1 MRSTGIRQSSE
12 RVVSD
17 YSINIFDSVDNNAI
31 FDTVSNY
38 LINNIKYMSCT
49 PSNPKLDKLL
59 ELTNNDVR
67 KSTEY
72 LATIE
77 DTSFREWYQEK
88 TGRDFNEES
97 IDANTV
103 NAIIAYNNRKT
114 INTQDYVQ
122 NVRTSRTGIFGN
134 DIAKEDHAINI
145 LSTIYLKSQGS
156 IRKALANRKRKG
168 EKEALKDKAGN
179 ELSPQAAIKLT
190 MITYLNRHLK
200 ENDKKLTQEQK
211 AYVGTIIR
219 NLYDGGNYNR
229 NELFDIVINSPE
241 VVSLSKEFGIDT
253 NEDFESND
261 DVKEDSEQN
270 SRQDDQETIAA
281 LRADW
286 SELSDQRKDIDKNVS
301 KEVKEWFAR
310 LPKTNSNSFINEQP
324 DTSNNTYSGIAES
337 ATFSS
342 SFKAL
347 NNYGN
352 FSSVETMVESF
363 HTIAERFKEVSHLE
377 YAARLLEDE
386 ANVQIRNKIF
396 TQLKQSIW
404 ERNEVIQSAD
414 GSNIVTKNRNTFPK
428 LNLQNKILNSFDSLI
443 HNPSIMANDI
453 AVLDELKNRLSTLNN
468 SNTNEIQEISEK
480 LAAIFNKYNFG
491 INRQGVVNYIRSFGD
506 SQLSNITSLI
516 NDLLEFNKVVANASN
531 ILKIDNEAQRIYY
544 AGEYSKAKN
553 DEEYTVVPFDKSQLQ
568 YKGGYANNIANRI
581 SDRFKDYQIVDS
593 EFNSINAENNLVSD
607 ILKNNYISKFFERIN
622 DNRYN
627 DNPTA
632 NTELRDYLV
641 KFTNIPQY
649 QYSNILIEKT
659 LSNGKVIPGL
669 LRLTDTGY
677 ELTEYYRE
685 FGAQLYNGVSN
696 EVTGKAKSYK
706 DINALEWDIITL
718 NEYANNGDNYEMA
731 KGVKKSK
738 FFTQTPSDAPKTF
751 VFNSYKLDYAGL
763 FNTGNYRANYEGKMS
778 YYYGNNKRQDVKSN
792 STLEAIKRGE
802 RTSTTRYESDG
813 NIDYWKKIKV
823 GDIVKFEN
831 NNGETVLVRIISPL
845 KKLDNNIDVD
855 IWSKKEGWN
864 KEYFEREVRP
874 RLNEAWQFEYE
885 LINNTYSIN
894 HGHPIY
900 VAYANIYAKELA
912 EMAQAINFLFETT
925 VENGVVTIMSDE
937 NGKPKIKE
945 EFKDLRK
952 SEARLNYHYRKGIL
966 DGNGRPTGNV
976 FKFRSL
982 LIDKVKNLS
991 RYNSET
997 AKSVDMNWLFE
1008 GGDVF
1013 SLLYG
1018 GKNSEISLI
1027 QDENGEYNIRLTG
1040 ELRNSVYNYIDNYI
1054 NYRIQESVAKYYS
1067 DKEFVDK
1074 YKNASQESFNSFIA
1088 EMVLNYE
1095 IQYNNLN
1102 DMFFGDEAYYKDSR
1116 DTIKRNKE
1124 YQAGGL
1130 AYAGYDLY
1138 NVQKHLGD
1146 ITVAPNKTIS
1156 IDSSFKYIT
1165 LEDIQSSGKVLDDLK
1180 KQLDIANV
1188 SKETR
1193 AFILKQFSKDKSEV
1207 TDAQSFIT
1215 LDEFVRR
1222 MYLRGEYDSYKDLI
1236 EALYDETKPI
1246 DNVKL
1251 GELSKK
1257 IQVQKNFYY
1266 DLEIDNDAKL
1276 ANPIQIKNAE
1286 FVLIPR
1292 FLGNSELG
1300 ALAKYMTDNNIG
1312 QVNFTTTEKAT
1323 TNRVLEFWDSHGKF
1337 PSKDKLKQFN
1347 LDVQTKYKTGWYS
1360 NLYTQQ
1366 DIPQH
1371 MDGENKAGLQI
1382 VKKLIDNIGNTP
1394 EGQSLIKDFFDNF
1407 TANIQ
1412 DSFKDAASRIGVSID
1427 ARGNV
1432 VYEEGKVKI
1441 DNNQF
1446 IALIKDELTRRGLDS
1461 NYRKYAEINPETGL
1475 PYMPAWTNLV
1485 RSKIE
1490 NIVNSIFTN
1499 RVTRQV
1505 LPGFHASQVSDVGIT
1520 ALSGRTD
1527 LRDLMQSKVEEKHG
1541 YSLGRKLTYH
1551 KDGSQIVEILL
1562 PKWMVKAY
1570 NTYDNE
1576 GNLVHEVTLE
1586 DLQNAGLDTMIGY
1599 RIPTEGKQSI
1609 AVMKVVGLLDE
1620 SQGSTIVVP
1629 DEWVLQTGADFDID
1643 SIYGIYHTAYF
1654 DRNGKPHKVEYIDG
1668 EDEVSTYRRYIGYI
1682 NSLIDKE
1689 TRKATNSEF
1698 TKEEFKEAR
1707 KAARETVRKANE
1719 EYDKFLTDQVRDLIA
1734 ETDETWAELPREIK
1748 DNLTIT
1754 FKSKELKFG
1763 ERVDA
1768 IVSKMDFYKSEYAND
1783 EYVAKFAQQYR
1794 NIQSVI
1800 NEQREFYQN
1809 VKDNAEQLAID
1820 YADETRRARLE
1831 QTIQARAE
1839 IVGAMSLEEFSQLTV
1854 AQQNTRDARNNK
1866 IVDTFINI
1874 MNLPVSIGENLSS
1887 SNFEDIKA
1895 AKSNIFEGLSETYRN
1910 INSVIAQNWYR
1921 DANMS
1926 GARLKAIS
1934 VNRDNFASI
1943 GNKAKTIIDG
1953 AHGGFRFVY
1962 TYNTEKEAKDAQAKL
1977 RKRFRDVTRSGK
1989 EVMVDHNQLGWSYDN
2004 LNIDNRL
2011 ITPYSSETTALILD
2025 GVKEGGVPNVDLYTF
2040 DVYKSI
2046 VDCGAN
2052 YETSILFVNQPV
2064 ITELI
2069 ARQNANDNVFG
2080 ETGFNPLIGLRRDMY
2095 IRLAKTVGIPANS
2108 ITKKTR
2114 LKDVKAMLEARGIT
2128 INEDELL
2135 EEGIR
2140 VTELREHLKDDVES
2154 TSYNNTDNLI
2164 YQIKAL
2170 RAFEYFKE
2178 IGDQINTNM
2187 MVITSDKFGAG
2198 KSANEIDNVINR
2210 ITDIKNNNIARIK
2223 KGNPVLKAV
2232 TEEGNKYLI
2241 DAIYPKISF
2250 NTINDI
2256 NQDDSESAYPSLYY
2270 QLKYSCIATEK
2281 IIRDSEIFKT
2291 QTPQFRE
2298 LVSKFDVRNLQTI
2311 QQLESFIINMS
2322 QAQSNF
2328 VNTNRFITRS
2338 DNEFIPSYNLNLIS
2352 SQQNTR
2358 ARLYGYT
2365 DVVGSFD
2372 MSDMSEKNVE
2382 AFMKLSP
2389 ANKVVLIQRYTSD
2402 DNLFKNLNVEYKGRR
2417 NSYDRISI
2425 IDSTISTESQ
2435 YQMFRN
2441 AWHSNNPF
2449 VKLTAMDL
2457 VRYSMVVEGYKFKG
2471 GTVSKIIPVELLYGQ
2486 DTGIDSDNGVSIATN
2501 IINDSD
2507 KAINSMIQYGS
2518 ETGTYERLSNDDKA
2532 IEKLRDL
2539 FFRTNPNN
2547 PDVLTFENKKYKE
2560 SNKIVFNRLG
2570 VGMLSFKEAQ
2580 ERRMITGSEDNR
2592 KYRHYAKT
2600 NDNNKV
2606 LRLYKLVY
2614 DNDVVYMLPTNPLEQ
2629 NEIGEVSVNPDN
2641 NRMYLPLDILEEVSI
2656 RQHDPAFISSI
2667 NIAMNSDIRKFV
2679 VLPKVFEVGA
2689 SLLIEEAFPNSTVL
2703 TSPIKGQQ
2711 IDTSRR
2717 YIIATTDNQAILD
2730 TIEFLEAVG
2739 ITNYVVAAPNMNY
2752 GNIRKLI
2759 NDRNNE
2765 DIAAKRLQTAMT
2777 KLEANEIQ
2785 LRKKKSDNSESPY
2798 YAQLKASINQTIEDV
2813 NVNGIGFV
2821 PVLQTVVDNT
2831 GFRAGGYFRYEKEGN
2846 VYIVTNLGRI
2856 TTKSVSLTPDY
2867 MYSKKVTINSVS
2879 QLQFPRRNAITQVV
2893 KENARLY
2900 KFANNNIIRVQT
2912 EDNFINED
2920 ILESALIDNDKE
2932 INDYISRV
2940 IESVERSNA
2949 NVEEAALNDAFRS
2962 FTAIDLRSNTATKL
2976 NDNLREQ
2983 ALRIINGYTNR
2994 RIDDFLF
3001 DIHNFFTTYVTNPD
3015 GTYKLDE
3022 NGNKIVQEKWSITNK
3037 KLFDRMLEDETL
3049 RTRYEMFLDDIN
3061 RFVEDYSIIEAIQPY
3076 NIDEAY
3082 TVSETEEEIE
3092 GLRRTNDMLK
3102 QIKDK
3107 FKRIKDLDNV
3117 VKRSTKMYFDNY
3129 ITSLSSDPRVQS
3141 NMLSITEAFEDENF
3155 FQFWLADSQETHIP
3169 IVQIVLKQMMNQLR
3183 ASEIEARDKKIA
3195 FTSAISAIIEDAKNN
3210 GIDVSLN
3217 DILDENG
3224 NLLLPYNETFTEK
3237 LRLLK
3242 EAVKLAQI
3250 EDPNGRDG
3258 LIYKKAKDEL
3268 EKFLIDNVEREY
3280 VKEMYQEYYNTNQLL
3295 NKYPETYVK
3304 LMKLLH
3310 EEGDILSTMI
3320 DNDYSTL
3327 TVQNERRLNEIQS
3340 ELTEMRA
3347 VIDVDGNYK
3356 ENYYEANAVNNYLL
3370 SRRQLNNKYK
3380 ENRPKDAFTIRYKQ
3394 AIEGLQYPET
3404 FETYRESA
3412 EWLKAN
3418 TDYKLKGEFLD
3429 ELKKA
3434 YMDTRAGNPF
3444 DSFVRTMAYGKYDET
3459 GVIDGTKFTE
3469 VQIANLKKHQEQMF
3483 AAAVG
3488 RVKPNEEQAQKWL
3501 DEHISYINTVYY
3513 EAMYVAMNKMGKVV
3527 FDKWYNENHVLNPI
3541 TKEYEPLAIWKQM
3554 VVKDEA
3560 NNMEYSPKYKWLET
3574 KVKDKYKNP
3583 NYDEV
3588 KLQPSTNKYRND
3600 KYYGMNNYQQQLYN
3614 EVDNLLNSLVKDKR
3628 SRAYI
3633 NRGYLPNQAV
3643 EQPHQGF
3650 TDYWQDFKRSHGWY
3664 DTPNKSDIELNLYK
3678 RFSNAPMLHSLS
3690 EIKLLPIRE
3699 KQEGETTDEYLAYV
3713 RETQAKNNELRKQR
3727 AQENAERN
3735 NPNVLERLNS
3745 FIDSM
3750 YNFNTR
3756 NDIARL
3762 AKITSNQ
3769 LRNMDIIKRNPN
3781 DKLMDNRLLSRI
3793 TGKQEIRTTKSDD
3806 SNIVKHF
3813 ENQVRKLVFNE
3824 FEMDEGTRSKVSRVM
3839 RNMVSSK
3846 FMMLNVTGGIAN
3858 VLYGKTQIQM
3868 EMAAGQFFKY
3878 KDFRKGENE
3887 WMQNIGSYL
3896 ADAYN
3901 ETTNNETNAV
3911 IRLFNV
3917 IESDMVTERY
3927 GKGNNPMG
3935 KLENLLFIQQTAGEH
3950 YMQNA
3955 TLLAMLHSHRVV
3967 AVNGKNKVMSFEQFA
3982 MGLREEALLKVL
3994 RKNNPELVTKYETFR
4009 DKVLESY
4016 IEKERYVKFKADIIT
4031 DFLRSVPKEIRE
4043 EFKATYKEDTKE
4055 ERTKFENHP
4064 SFRESLILK
4073 NGVATLKPDSGLTN
4087 DDIAAFRN
4095 KVISVNHQIH
4105 GIYDKIGANQ
4115 LQQSWWG
4122 ALLMQFHKHLVPGF
4136 QKRFGYRLGHF
4147 DGIYNE
4153 TRESISKGT
4162 YVSLGEFIAMPFKKY
4177 YELNDSNELQAVRT
4191 LQGIAK
4197 GYADFVANLTTYYNI
4212 LPEYDKANIRR
4223 CLGEWIAITKAVAL
4237 FVVGKLMLD
4246 DDDDSTQVA
4255 DYILYSAD
4263 RLMSE
4268 TIQYTPW
4275 GIANEGKKLYSQPV
4289 AALSIASD
4297 NLKLLEACC
4306 SYIITG
4312 NPDDLYYNSGTYSG
4326 ENKLKVNIMKQIP
4339 LVNQIIKHQRLGA
4352 NNSYYKVRSSPFS
4365 GLGQVVANMITD
4377 EDEE

>member
-1 MRSTGIRQSSE
+1 
-12 RVVSD
+12 
-17 YSINIFDSVDNNAI
+17 
-31 FDTVSNY
+31 
-38 LINNIKYMSCT
+38 MSCI

-59 ELTNNDVR
+59 PLTNNDVR

-72 LATIE
+72 LAIIE
-77 DTSFREWYQEK
+77 DDSFRDWYKEK
-88 TGRDFNEES
+88 TGRDFNDES
-97 IDANTV
+97 IDNNTV
-103 NAIIAYNNRKT
+103 NAIIAYNNRET

-122 NVRTSRTGIFGN
+122 NVRTSRTGVFGN

-156 IRKALANRKRKG
+156 IRKALANKKRKG
-168 EKEALKDKAGN
+168 EEGIIKDKAGN
-179 ELSPQAAIKLT
+179 ELSPQAAVKLT

-200 ENDKKLTQEQK
+200 ENDKELTQEQK
-211 AYVGTIIR
+211 SYIGTIIR

-241 VVSLSKEFGIDT
+241 VISLSKEFGIDT
-253 NEDFESND
+253 NEDYEAGE

-270 SRQDDQETIAA
+270 SRQDDQESIAA

-286 SELSDQRKDIDKNVS
+286 SELADQRKNIDKNVS

-310 LPKTNSNSFINEQP
+310 LPKTNSNAFINEKP

-337 ATFSS
+337 AGFDS
-342 SFKAL
+342 SFKAI

-352 FSSVETMVESF
+352 FSSVEAMVESF
-363 HTIAERFKEVSHLE
+363 HTIASRFKEVSHLE

-386 ANVQIRNKIF
+386 ANVQIRNKIY

-404 ERNEVIQSAD
+404 ERNEVVYSQD
-414 GSNIVTKNRNTFPK
+414 GSSVVTKNRNTFPK

-443 HNPSIMANDI
+443 HNPSVMTEDV
-453 AVLDELKNRLSTLNN
+453 AVLEELKNRLSTLNN
-468 SNTNEIQEISEK
+468 SNTNEIQEITEQVS
-480 LAAIFNKYNFG
+480 AIFNKYNFG
-491 INRQGVVNYIRSFGD
+491 VDRQGVVNYVRNFGD
-506 SQLSNITSLI
+506 NQLSNITTLI
-516 NDLLEFNKVVANASN
+516 NDLLEFNKVVGKASN
-531 ILKIDNEAQRIYY
+531 LLKIDNEAQRIYY
-544 AGEYSKAKN
+544 AGEYAKTKEN
-553 DEEYTVVPFDKSQLQ
+553 EEYVVTPFDKSQLQ

-581 SDRFKDYQIVDS
+581 SDRFKDYQIVNS

-627 DNPTA
+627 DNPTD
-632 NTELRDYLV
+632 NKELRDYLIQ
-641 KFTNIPQY
+641 FTNIPQY

-659 LSNGKVIPGL
+659 LSNGKVVPGL

-718 NEYANNGDNYEMA
+718 NEYANNGDNYEMT

-751 VFNSYKLDYAGL
+751 VFNSYKLDYTGL
-763 FNTGNYRANYEGKMS
+763 FNANGSIYR
-778 YYYGNNKRQDVKSN
+778 
-792 STLEAIKRGE
+792 
-802 RTSTTRYESDG
+802 
-813 NIDYWKKIKV
+813 
-823 GDIVKFEN
+823 
-831 NNGETVLVRIISPL
+831 
-845 KKLDNNIDVD
+845 
-855 IWSKKEGWN
+855 
-864 KEYFEREVRP
+864 
-874 RLNEAWQFEYE
+874 
-885 LINNTYSIN
+885 
-894 HGHPIY
+894 GHPIY

-925 VENGVVTIMSDE
+925 VENGVVTIVSDE

-966 DGNGRPTGNV
+966 DSNGVPTGNV

-982 LIDKVKNLS
+982 LIDKVKNLKN
-991 RYNSET
+991 YNSET
-997 AKSVDMNWLFE
+997 AKTVDMNWLFE
-1008 GGDVF
+1008 DGDVF

-1018 GKNSEISLI
+1018 GNNSEISLI

-1054 NYRIQESVAKYYS
+1054 NYRIQEAVAKYS
-1067 DKEFVDK
+1067 SNKEFVDK
-1074 YKNASQESFNSFIA
+1074 YKNASQESFNAFIA

-1156 IDSSFKYIT
+1156 VDSSFKYIT
-1165 LEDIQSSGKVLDDLK
+1165 LEDVQSSGGVIEDLK
-1180 KQLDIANV
+1180 KQLKIAKV
-1188 SKETR
+1188 SKETE
-1193 AFILKQFSKDKSEV
+1193 AFVLKQFAKDKSEV

-1222 MYLRGEYDSYKDLI
+1222 MYLRGEYDNYKDLI
-1236 EALYDETKPI
+1236 EALYDESKPI

-1300 ALAKYMTDNNIG
+1300 LLAKYMTDNNIG

-1337 PSKDKLKQFN
+1337 PSKKKLEMFTS
-1347 LDVQTKYKTGWYS
+1347 DIQTKYKTGWYS

-1394 EGQSLIKDFFDNF
+1394 EGQALIKDFFDNF

-1427 ARGNV
+1427 AKGNV
-1432 VYEEGKVKI
+1432 VYEDGKAKI

-1461 NYRKYAEINPETGL
+1461 NYRKYAEINPETGM

-1499 RVTRQV
+1499 RITRQV
-1505 LPGFHASQVSDVGIT
+1505 LPGFHASQVSDIGMT
-1520 ALSGRTD
+1520 SLSGRTD

-1541 YSLGRKLTYH
+1541 YNLGRKLTYH
-1551 KDGSQIVEILL
+1551 KDGNQEVEILL
-1562 PKWMVKAY
+1562 PKWMVKGY

-1576 GNLVHEVTLE
+1576 GNLVHEVTIE
-1586 DLQNAGLDTMIGY
+1586 DLQAAGLDTMIGY
-1599 RIPTEGKQSI
+1599 RIPTEGKQSV

-1654 DRNGKPHKVEYIDG
+1654 DENGKPHKVEYVEG
-1668 EDEVSTYRRYIGYI
+1668 EDEAAVERRYNNYLFSNLTKENIQDARDI
-1682 NSLIDKE
+1682 AIDLSQEGLSYADAYKSAITKYAE
-1689 TRKATNSEF
+1689 QSGLYS
-1698 TKEEFKEAR
+1698 KEEFSR
-1707 KAARETVRKANE
+1707 
-1719 EYDKFLTDQVRDLIA
+1719 
-1734 ETDETWAELPREIK
+1734 
-1748 DNLTIT
+1748 
-1754 FKSKELKFG
+1754 
-1763 ERVDA
+1763 
-1768 IVSKMDFYKSEYAND
+1768 
-1783 EYVAKFAQQYR
+1783 
-1794 NIQSVI
+1794 
-1800 NEQREFYQN
+1800 
-1809 VKDNAEQLAID
+1809 
-1820 YADETRRARLE
+1820 
-1831 QTIQARAE
+1831 
-1839 IVGAMSLEEFSQLTV
+1839 LTV

-1910 INSVIAQNWYR
+1910 INSVITQNWYR

-1943 GNKAKTIIDG
+1943 SNKAKTIIDG

-1977 RKRFRDVTRSGK
+1977 RKRFRDVTRKGK

-2095 IRLAKTVGIPANS
+2095 IRLARTVGIPANS

-2114 LKDVKAMLEARGIT
+2114 LKDVKAMLEARGVT

-2140 VTELREHLKDDVES
+2140 ITELREHLKDDVEN
-2154 TSYNNTDNLI
+2154 TSNINADNLI

-2178 IGDQINTNM
+2178 IGDQINANM

-2210 ITDIKNNNIARIK
+2210 ITDIKNGNITRGKRGEPI
-2223 KGNPVLKAV
+2223 LKAV
-2232 TEEGNKYLI
+2232 TEKGNKYLI
-2241 DAIYPKISF
+2241 DAIYPKINF

-2298 LVSKFDVRNLQTI
+2298 LVSKFDIRNLQTI

-2322 QAQSNF
+2322 QAQSSF
-2328 VNTNRFITRS
+2328 VNTNRFITKS

-2365 DVVGSFD
+2365 DIVGSFN

-2389 ANKVVLIQRYTSD
+2389 ANKVALIQRYTSD
-2402 DNLFKNLNVEYKGRR
+2402 NNLFKNLNVEYRGLR

-2425 IDSTISTESQ
+2425 VDSTISTESQ

-2441 AWHSNNPF
+2441 SWHSNNPF
-2449 VKLTAMDL
+2449 IKLAAMDL

-2471 GTVSKIIPVELLYGQ
+2471 GTISKIIPVELLYGQ
-2486 DTGIDSDNGVSIATN
+2486 DTGIDSNNGVSSATN
-2501 IINDSD
+2501 IINDAD
-2507 KAINSMIQYGS
+2507 RAINSMIQYGS
-2518 ETGTYERLSNDDKA
+2518 ETGTYERASNDNKA

-2560 SNKIVFNRLG
+2560 SNKITFNRLG
-2570 VGMLSFKEAQ
+2570 VGMLSFKEAK
-2580 ERRMITGSEDNR
+2580 ERGMITGSEDNR
-2592 KYRHYAKT
+2592 RYRHYAKT
-2600 NDNNKV
+2600 NDNNKT
-2606 LRLYKLVY
+2606 LRLYKLIY
-2614 DNDVVYMLPTNPLEQ
+2614 DRDVVYMLPTNPLEQ

-2641 NRMYLPLDILEEVSI
+2641 NRMFLPLDILEEVSVN
-2656 RQHDPAFISSI
+2656 QYDPAFISSV

-2679 VLPKVFEVGA
+2679 VLPKAFEAGA
-2689 SLLIEEAFPNSTVL
+2689 NLLIEEAFPNSTVL
-2703 TSPIKGQQ
+2703 TSPIKEQQ
-2711 IDTSRR
+2711 VDTSRR
-2717 YIIATTDNQAILD
+2717 YIIAATDNQVILD
-2730 TIEFLEAVG
+2730 TIESLEAAG
-2739 ITNYVVAAPNMNY
+2739 ITNYVVVAPNMNY
-2752 GNIRKLI
+2752 GNIRRFI
-2759 NDRNNE
+2759 NERNNS
-2765 DIAAKRLQTAMT
+2765 DIAARRLQSAMT
-2777 KLEANEIQ
+2777 KLEANEVQ

-2798 YAQLKASINQTIEDV
+2798 YAQLKASINQTINDV
-2813 NVNGIGFV
+2813 NVNGVGFV

-2831 GFRAGGYFRYEKEGN
+2831 GFRAGSYFRYEKEGE
-2846 VYIVTNLGRI
+2846 VYIVTNLGRL
-2856 TTKSVSLTPDY
+2856 TSKSVSLTPDY
-2867 MYSKKVTINSVS
+2867 MYSKKVTINSIA

-2893 KENARLY
+2893 KENARLD

-2912 EDNFINED
+2912 ESDFINED
-2920 ILESALIDNDKE
+2920 ILESALVDNDRE

-2962 FTAIDLRSNTATKL
+2962 FAAIDLRSNTATKL

-2983 ALRIINGYTNR
+2983 ALKIINGYTNR

-3001 DIHNFFTTYVTNPD
+3001 DIHNFYTTYVVNSD
-3015 GTYKLDE
+3015 GTYELDE
-3022 NGNKIVQEKWSITNK
+3022 NGNKIVKEKWSIINK

-3076 NIDEAY
+3076 DIDEAHN
-3082 TVSETEEEIE
+3082 VSETEEEIE

-3117 VKRSTKMYFDNY
+3117 VKRSTKMYFDSY

-3183 ASEIEARDKKIA
+3183 TSEIEARDKKIA

-3224 NLLLPYNETFTEK
+3224 NLLLPYNETFTDK
-3237 LRLLK
+3237 LRSLK

-3250 EDPNGRDG
+3250 DDPNGRDG

-3268 EKFLIDNVEREY
+3268 EKFLIDNVEREN
-3280 VKEMYQEYYNTNQLL
+3280 VKEFYQDYYDMNQIL

-3404 FETYRESA
+3404 SETYQESA

-3513 EAMYVAMNKMGKVV
+3513 EAMYVAMNKMGKAV
-3527 FDKWYNENHVLNPI
+3527 FDKWYNDNHVLNPI
-3541 TKEYEPLAIWKQM
+3541 TKEYEPLAIWRQM
-3554 VVKDEA
+3554 IVKDEA

-3574 KVKDKYKNP
+3574 KVKDKYKNL

-3600 KYYGMNNYQQQLYN
+3600 KYYGMNVYQQKLYN
-3614 EVDNLLNSLVKDKR
+3614 EVDSLLNELVKDKR

-3713 RETQAKNNELRKQR
+3713 RETQAKNNKLRKQR

-3955 TLLAMLHSHRVV
+3955 TLLAMLYSHRVV

-4153 TRESISKGT
+4153 TRESISKGA

>member
-1 MRSTGIRQSSE
+1 M
-12 RVVSD
+12 
-17 YSINIFDSVDNNAI
+17 NLFDSIDNNAI
-31 FDTVSNY
+31 FGNVSNN
-38 LINNIKYMSCT
+38 LINNIKYMSCI

-59 ELTNNDVR
+59 TLTNNDVR

-77 DTSFREWYQEK
+77 DNSFRDWYKEK
-88 TGRDFNEES
+88 TGRDFNDEN
-97 IDANTV
+97 IDTNTV
-103 NAIIAYNNRKT
+103 NAIIAYNNRET
-114 INTQDYVQ
+114 IDTKDYVQ
-122 NVRTSRTGIFGN
+122 NVRTSRTGVFGN

-145 LSTIYLKSQGS
+145 LATIYLKSQGS

-168 EKEALKDKAGN
+168 EKEVLKDKAGN

-241 VVSLSKEFGIDT
+241 VVSLSKEFGIDI
-253 NEDFESND
+253 NEDYEAGD

-286 SELSDQRKDIDKNVS
+286 SEISDQRKDIDKNVS

-324 DTSNNTYSGIAES
+324 DTSNNTYSGMAES
-337 ATFSS
+337 AGFDS
-342 SFKAL
+342 SFKAI

-352 FSSVETMVESF
+352 FSSVEAMVESF
-363 HTIAERFKEVSHLE
+363 HTIASRFKEVSHLE

-386 ANVQIRNKIF
+386 ANVQIRNKIY

-404 ERNEVIQSAD
+404 ERNEVVYSQD
-414 GSNIVTKNRNTFPK
+414 GSSVVTKNRNTFPK

-453 AVLDELKNRLSTLNN
+453 AVLDELKNRLSTLKN
-468 SNTNEIQEISEK
+468 SNINEIQEITEQI
-480 LAAIFNKYNFG
+480 AAIFNKYNFG
-491 INRQGVVNYIRSFGD
+491 INRQGVVNYVRNFGD
-506 SQLSNITSLI
+506 NQLSNISSI
-516 NDLLEFNKVVANASN
+516 VDDLLEFNKVVGKATNL
-531 ILKIDNEAQRIYY
+531 LKIDNEAQRIYY
-544 AGEYSKAKN
+544 AGEYAKTKEN
-553 DEEYTVVPFDKSQLQ
+553 EEYVVTPFDKSQLQ

-581 SDRFKDYQIVDS
+581 SNRFKDYQIVDS

-627 DNPTA
+627 DNPIS
-632 NTELRDYLV
+632 NTELRDYLI

-649 QYSNILIEKT
+649 RYSNILIEKT
-659 LSNGKVIPGL
+659 LSNGKIVPGL

-718 NEYANNGDNYEMA
+718 NEYANNGENYEMT

-751 VFNSYKLDYAGL
+751 VFNSYKLDYTGL
-763 FNTGNYRANYEGKMS
+763 FNANGSIYR
-778 YYYGNNKRQDVKSN
+778 
-792 STLEAIKRGE
+792 
-802 RTSTTRYESDG
+802 
-813 NIDYWKKIKV
+813 
-823 GDIVKFEN
+823 
-831 NNGETVLVRIISPL
+831 
-845 KKLDNNIDVD
+845 
-855 IWSKKEGWN
+855 
-864 KEYFEREVRP
+864 
-874 RLNEAWQFEYE
+874 
-885 LINNTYSIN
+885 
-894 HGHPIY
+894 GHPIY

-912 EMAQAINFLFETT
+912 EMAQAINFLFKTT
-925 VENGVVTIMSDE
+925 VENGVVTIVSDE
-937 NGKPKIKE
+937 NGKPKIKD

-966 DGNGRPTGNV
+966 DSNGVPTGNV

-982 LIDKVKNLS
+982 LIDKVKNLNK
-991 RYNSET
+991 YNSET
-997 AKSVDMNWLFE
+997 AKRVDMNYLFE
-1008 GGDVF
+1008 GGNVF

-1018 GKNSEISLI
+1018 GKNNEISLI

-1054 NYRIQESVAKYYS
+1054 NYRIQEAVAKYS
-1067 DKEFVDK
+1067 SNKEFVDR
-1074 YKNASQESFNSFIA
+1074 YKNASQESFNAFIA

-1165 LEDIQSSGKVLDDLK
+1165 LEDVQSSGKVLDDLK

-1292 FLGNSELG
+1292 FLGNSELA

-1337 PSKDKLKQFN
+1337 PSKEKLKQFN
-1347 LDVQTKYKTGWYS
+1347 LDIQTKYKTGWYS

-1412 DSFKDAASRIGVSID
+1412 DSFKDAASRIGVEID
-1427 ARGNV
+1427 AKGNV
-1432 VYEEGKVKI
+1432 VYEGNQAKI

-1446 IALIKDELTRRGLDS
+1446 ISLIKDELTRRGLDS

-1505 LPGFHASQVSDVGIT
+1505 LPGFHASQVSDIGMT
-1520 ALSGRTD
+1520 ELSGRSD
-1527 LRDLMQSKVEEKHG
+1527 LRDLMQSRVEEKHG

-1551 KDGSQIVEILL
+1551 KGGSQIVEILL

-1570 NTYDNE
+1570 NTYDAE

-1643 SIYGIYHTAYF
+1643 SIYGIYHTATF
-1654 DRNGKPHKVEYIDG
+1654 DKNGKPHKVEYIDG
-1668 EDEVSTYRRYIGYI
+1668 EDEVAIDRRY
-1682 NSLIDKE
+1682 
-1689 TRKATNSEF
+1689 TNYLF
-1698 TKEEFKEAR
+1698 
-1707 KAARETVRKANE
+1707 N
-1719 EYDKFLTDQVRDLIA
+1719 
-1734 ETDETWAELPREIK
+1734 
-1748 DNLTIT
+1748 NLTRENIQDARDIAIDL
-1754 FKSKELKFG
+1754 SQEGLSY
-1763 ERVDA
+1763 VDA
-1768 IVSKMDFYKSEYAND
+1768 YKSAITKY
-1783 EYVAKFAQQYR
+1783 
-1794 NIQSVI
+1794 
-1800 NEQREFYQN
+1800 
-1809 VKDNAEQLAID
+1809 AEQSGL
-1820 YADETRRARLE
+1820 Y
-1831 QTIQARAE
+1831 
-1839 IVGAMSLEEFSQLTV
+1839 SKEEFSQLTV

-1866 IVDTFINI
+1866 IVDTFISI

-1895 AKSNIFEGLSETYRN
+1895 AKANIFEGLSETYRN

-1962 TYNTEKEAKDAQAKL
+1962 TYNTEKEAKDAQRNL
-1977 RKRFRDVTRSGK
+1977 RKRFRDVTRKGK

-2095 IRLAKTVGIPANS
+2095 IRLAKSLSIPANS
-2108 ITKKTR
+2108 ITKRTR
-2114 LKDVKAMLEARGIT
+2114 LKDIKSMLEAKGIS

-2140 VTELREHLKDDVES
+2140 VTELREHLKDNVENIDS
-2154 TSYNNTDNLI
+2154 TNADNLI

-2178 IGDQINTNM
+2178 IGDQINANM

-2210 ITDIKNNNIARIK
+2210 ITDIKKNNITRTK

-2241 DAIYPKISF
+2241 NAIYPKISF

-2298 LVSKFDVRNLQTI
+2298 LVSKFGIRNLQTI

-2338 DNEFIPSYNLNLIS
+2338 DNEFIPSYNINLIS
-2352 SQQNTR
+2352 SQQDTR

-2365 DVVGSFD
+2365 DIVGSFD

-2389 ANKVVLIQRYTSD
+2389 ANKVALIQRYTSD
-2402 DNLFKNLNVEYKGRR
+2402 NNLFKNLNVEYKGRR
-2417 NSYDRISI
+2417 NSYDKITI

-2441 AWHSNNPF
+2441 AWHNNNPF
-2449 VKLTAMDL
+2449 IKLATMDL
-2457 VRYSMVVEGYKFKG
+2457 IRYSMVVEGYKFKG

-2486 DTGIDSDNGVSIATN
+2486 DTGIDSDNGVSSATN

-2507 KAINSMIQYGS
+2507 RAINSMIQYGS
-2518 ETGTYERLSNDDKA
+2518 EIGTYERASNDA
-2532 IEKLRDL
+2532 ATIEKLRDL

-2547 PDVLTFENKKYKE
+2547 PDVLVFENKKYKE
-2560 SNKIVFNRLG
+2560 SNKITFNRLG
-2570 VGMLSFKEAQ
+2570 VGVLSFKEAQ
-2580 ERRMITGSEDNR
+2580 ERKMITGSENNR

-2641 NRMYLPLDILEEVSI
+2641 NRMFLPLDILEEVSI
-2656 RQHDPAFISSI
+2656 NQYDPAFISSI

-2679 VLPKVFEVGA
+2679 VLSKVFEVGA

-2703 TSPIKGQQ
+2703 TSPIEELQA
-2711 IDTSRR
+2711 DTSRR
-2717 YIIATTDNQAILD
+2717 YIIATTNNQVILD
-2730 TIEFLEAVG
+2730 TIESLEAVG
-2739 ITNYVVAAPNMNY
+2739 ITNYVVVAPNMNY

-2759 NDRNNE
+2759 NDRNNI

-2777 KLEANEIQ
+2777 KLEANEVQ

-2846 VYIVTNLGRI
+2846 VYIVTNLGRV

-2893 KENARLY
+2893 KENARLD

-2920 ILESALIDNDKE
+2920 VLESALIDNDKE

-3082 TVSETEEEIE
+3082 TISETEEEIE

-3117 VKRSTKMYFDNY
+3117 VKRSTKMYFDSY

-3237 LRLLK
+3237 LRSLK

-3404 FETYRESA
+3404 SETYRESA

-3418 TDYKLKGEFLD
+3418 TDYKLKSEFLD

-3501 DEHISYINTVYY
+3501 EEHISYINTVYY

-3541 TKEYEPLAIWKQM
+3541 TKEYEPLAIWRQM

-3664 DTPNKSDIELNLYK
+3664 DSPNKSDIELNLYK

-3824 FEMDEGTRSKVSRVM
+3824 FEMDEGTHSKVSRVM

-3887 WMQNIGSYL
+3887 WIQNVGSYL

-3901 ETTNNETNAV
+3901 ETTNNETNAI

-4031 DFLRSVPKEIRE
+4031 NFLRSVPKEIRE

-4246 DDDDSTQVA
+4246 DDDDSTQLA

-4275 GIANEGKKLYSQPV
+4275 GIINEGKKLYSQPV
-4289 AALSIASD
+4289 AALSIAQD
-4297 NLKLLEACC
+4297 NLRLLGALC

-4312 NPDDLYYNSGTYSG
+4312 NPDDLYYNSGSYSG
-4326 ENKLKVNIMKQIP
+4326 ENKLVVNFFKQVP
-4339 LVNQIIKHQRLGA
+4339 LVNQIIKHERLGA

-4365 GLGQVVANMITD
+4365 GLGQVVANMITG

>member
-1 MRSTGIRQSSE
+1 
-12 RVVSD
+12 
-17 YSINIFDSVDNNAI
+17 
-31 FDTVSNY
+31 
-38 LINNIKYMSCT
+38 MSCT

-103 NAIIAYNNRKT
+103 NAVTAYNNRET

-122 NVRTSRTGIFGN
+122 NVRTSRTGVFGN

-168 EKEALKDKAGN
+168 EKEVLKDKAGN
-179 ELSPQAAIKLT
+179 ELSPQAAVKLT

-211 AYVGTIIR
+211 AYIGTIIR

-241 VVSLSKEFGIDT
+241 VISLSKEFGIDT
-253 NEDFESND
+253 NEDYETND
-261 DVKEDSEQN
+261 DAKEGSEQG
-270 SRQDDQETIAA
+270 SRQEDPETIAS

-286 SELSDQRKDIDKNVS
+286 SELADQSKDIDKNVS

-310 LPKTNSNSFINEQP
+310 LPKTNSNSFINEKP
-324 DTSNNTYSGIAES
+324 DTASDTYSGIAES
-337 ATFSS
+337 AGFSS

-352 FSSVETMVESF
+352 FSSVEAMVESF

-414 GSNIVTKNRNTFPK
+414 GSNVVTKNRNTFPK
-428 LNLQNKILNSFDSLI
+428 LNLQNKILNSFDSLV
-443 HNPSIMANDI
+443 HNPSIMNGDV
-453 AVLDELKNRLSTLNN
+453 AVLEELKNRLSTLNN
-468 SNTNEIQEISEK
+468 SNINEIQEISEE

-581 SDRFKDYQIVDS
+581 SDKFKDYQIVNS

-659 LSNGKVIPGL
+659 LSNGKIIPGL

-685 FGAQLYNGVSN
+685 FSAQLYNGVSN

-751 VFNSYKLDYAGL
+751 IFNSYKLDYTGL
-763 FNTGNYRANYEGKMS
+763 FNTN
-778 YYYGNNKRQDVKSN
+778 
-792 STLEAIKRGE
+792 
-802 RTSTTRYESDG
+802 
-813 NIDYWKKIKV
+813 
-823 GDIVKFEN
+823 GDIY
-831 NNGETVLVRIISPL
+831 R
-845 KKLDNNIDVD
+845 
-855 IWSKKEGWN
+855 
-864 KEYFEREVRP
+864 
-874 RLNEAWQFEYE
+874 
-885 LINNTYSIN
+885 
-894 HGHPIY
+894 GHPIY

-925 VENGVVTIMSDE
+925 VENGVVTIVSDE

-952 SEARLNYHYRKGIL
+952 SEARLNYHYRKSIL
-966 DGNGRPTGNV
+966 DSNGNPTGNV

-997 AKSVDMNWLFE
+997 AKRVDMNWLFE
-1008 GGDVF
+1008 ESNVF

-1040 ELRNSVYNYIDNYI
+1040 GLRNSVYNYIDNYI
-1054 NYRIQESVAKYYS
+1054 NYRIQEAIAKYSS

-1165 LEDIQSSGKVLDDLK
+1165 LEDVQSSGKVLDDLK

-1337 PSKDKLKQFN
+1337 PSKEKLKQFN

-1412 DSFKDAASRIGVSID
+1412 DSFKDAASRIGVEID
-1427 ARGNV
+1427 AKGNV
-1432 VYEEGKVKI
+1432 VYEGNQAKI
-1441 DNNQF
+1441 DNNKF
-1446 IALIKDELTRRGLDS
+1446 ISLIKDELTRRGLDS

-1505 LPGFHASQVSDVGIT
+1505 LPGFHASQVSDIGMT
-1520 ALSGRTD
+1520 ELSGRSD
-1527 LRDLMQSKVEEKHG
+1527 LRDLMQSRVEEKHG

-1570 NTYDNE
+1570 NTYDAE
-1576 GNLVHEVTLE
+1576 GNLVNEVTLE
-1586 DLQNAGLDTMIGY
+1586 DLQSAGLDTMIGY
-1599 RIPTEGKQSI
+1599 RIPTEGKQSV

-1643 SIYGIYHTAYF
+1643 SIYGIYHTATF
-1654 DRNGKPHKVEYIDG
+1654 DKNGKPQKVEYIEG
-1668 EDEVSTYRRYIGYI
+1668 EDDAAVDRRYNNYLFNNLSKENIQDARDI
-1682 NSLIDKE
+1682 AIDLSQEGLSYAEAYESAITKYAE
-1689 TRKATNSEF
+1689 QGGLYS
-1698 TKEEFKEAR
+1698 KEEF
-1707 KAARETVRKANE
+1707 
-1719 EYDKFLTDQVRDLIA
+1719 
-1734 ETDETWAELPREIK
+1734 
-1748 DNLTIT
+1748 
-1754 FKSKELKFG
+1754 SK
-1763 ERVDA
+1763 
-1768 IVSKMDFYKSEYAND
+1768 
-1783 EYVAKFAQQYR
+1783 
-1794 NIQSVI
+1794 
-1800 NEQREFYQN
+1800 
-1809 VKDNAEQLAID
+1809 
-1820 YADETRRARLE
+1820 
-1831 QTIQARAE
+1831 
-1839 IVGAMSLEEFSQLTV
+1839 LTV

-1866 IVDTFINI
+1866 IVDTFIKI

-1895 AKSNIFEGLSETYRN
+1895 AKANIFEGLSETYRN

-1943 GNKAKTIIDG
+1943 SNKAKTIVDG
-1953 AHGGFRFVY
+1953 AHGGFRFTY
-1962 TYNTEKEAKDAQAKL
+1962 TYSTEKEAKDAQSKL
-1977 RKRFRDVTRSGK
+1977 RKRFRDVTRKGK
-1989 EVMVDHNQLGWSYDN
+1989 EVTVDHNQLGWSYDN

-2052 YETSILFVNQPV
+2052 YETSILFINQPV

-2095 IRLAKTVGIPANS
+2095 VRLAKAVGIPANS

-2114 LKDVKAMLEARGIT
+2114 LKDVKKMLESRGIE

-2135 EEGIR
+2135 EEGIK

-2178 IGDQINTNM
+2178 IGDQINSNM

-2210 ITDIKNNNIARIK
+2210 INDIKENNVGRIK
-2223 KGNPVLKAV
+2223 KGQPVLKAV

-2241 DAIYPKISF
+2241 DAIYPKTNF

-2256 NQDDSESAYPSLYY
+2256 NQDELESAYPSLYY

-2298 LVSKFDVRNLQTI
+2298 LVSKFGIRNLQTI

-2338 DNEFIPSYNLNLIS
+2338 DNEFIPSYNINLIS
-2352 SQQNTR
+2352 SQQDTR

-2365 DVVGSFD
+2365 DIVGSFD

-2389 ANKVVLIQRYTSD
+2389 ANKVALIQRYTSD
-2402 DNLFKNLNVEYKGRR
+2402 NNLFKNLNVEYKGRR
-2417 NSYDRISI
+2417 NSYDRITI
-2425 IDSTISTESQ
+2425 VDSTISTESQ

-2441 AWHSNNPF
+2441 AWHNNNPF
-2449 VKLTAMDL
+2449 IKLATMDL
-2457 VRYSMVVEGYKFKG
+2457 IRYSMVVEGYKFKG

-2486 DTGIDSDNGVSIATN
+2486 DTGIDSDNGVSSATN

-2507 KAINSMIQYGS
+2507 RAINSMIQYGS
-2518 ETGTYERLSNDDKA
+2518 EIGTYERASNDA
-2532 IEKLRDL
+2532 ATIEKLRDL

-2547 PDVLTFENKKYKE
+2547 PDVLVFENKKYKE
-2560 SNKIVFNRLG
+2560 SNKITFNRLG
-2570 VGMLSFKEAQ
+2570 VGKLSFKEAQ
-2580 ERRMITGSEDNR
+2580 ERGMITGSENNR
-2592 KYRHYAKT
+2592 RYRHYAKT
-2600 NDNNKV
+2600 NDNNKT

-2614 DNDVVYMLPTNPLEQ
+2614 YNDTVYMLPTNPLEQ

-2641 NRMYLPLDILEEVSI
+2641 NRMFLPLDILEDVSI
-2656 RQHDPAFISSI
+2656 NQYDAAFISSV
-2667 NIAMNSDIRKFV
+2667 NIGITSDTRKFM
-2679 VLPKVFEVGA
+2679 VLPTVFERGA
-2689 SLLIEEAFPNSTVL
+2689 DTLIEEVFPNSIVL

-2711 IDTSRR
+2711 IDTSRK
-2717 YIIATTDNQAILD
+2717 YIVAITDNNILLE
-2730 TIEFLEAVG
+2730 TIESLDAAGVHD
-2739 ITNYVVAAPNMNY
+2739 YVVAAPNMNY
-2752 GNIRKLI
+2752 NNIRRII
-2759 NDRNNE
+2759 NERNNA
-2765 DIAAKRLQTAMT
+2765 DIAAKRLQAAMT
-2777 KLEANEIQ
+2777 KLDANEVQ
-2785 LRKKKSDNSESPY
+2785 LRKKKPDNSESPY
-2798 YAQLKASINQTIEDV
+2798 YAQLKASINQTINDV

-2821 PVLQTVVDNT
+2821 PVLQTVIDNT
-2831 GFRAGGYFRYEKEGN
+2831 GFRPNGYFRYEKEGN

-2856 TTKSVSLTPDY
+2856 TTKSVNLAPDY
-2867 MYSKKVTINSVS
+2867 SYSRKTIINSVS
-2879 QLQFPRRNAITQVV
+2879 QLEFPRRNALTQVV
-2893 KENARLY
+2893 KENSRLD

-2912 EDNFINED
+2912 EENFINED
-2920 ILESALIDNDKE
+2920 VLESALVDNDRE
-2932 INDYISRV
+2932 INEYISRV

-2962 FTAIDLRSNTATKL
+2962 FAAIDLRSNTATKL

-2983 ALRIINGYTNR
+2983 ALKIINGYTNR

-3001 DIHNFFTTYVTNPD
+3001 DIHNFYTTYVTNPD
-3015 GTYKLDE
+3015 GTYQLDE
-3022 NGNKIVQEKWSITNK
+3022 NGNKIVKEKWSITNK

-3076 NIDEAY
+3076 DIDEAHN
-3082 TVSETEEEIE
+3082 VSETEEEIE

-3117 VKRSTKMYFDNY
+3117 VKRSTKMYFDSY

-3183 ASEIEARDKKIA
+3183 ASEINARDRKIA
-3195 FTSAISAIIEDAKNN
+3195 FTSAISAIIEDAKSN
-3210 GIDVSLN
+3210 GVNVSLN

-3224 NLLLPYNETFTEK
+3224 NLLLPYNESFTDK
-3237 LRLLK
+3237 LRSLK

-3250 EDPNGRDG
+3250 DDPNGRDG

-3280 VKEMYQEYYNTNQLL
+3280 NKEFYQDYYDMNQIL
-3295 NKYPETYVK
+3295 NKYPQTYVK
-3304 LMKLLH
+3304 LMKILH

-3327 TVQNERRLNEIQS
+3327 TVQNARRLE
-3340 ELTEMRA
+3340 ELRHELAEMRA
-3347 VIDVDGNYK
+3347 TIDMDGNYK
-3356 ENYYEANAVNNYLL
+3356 ENYQEANAVNNYL
-3370 SRRQLNNKYK
+3370 SRRRQLNNKYK
-3380 ENRPKDAFTIRYKQ
+3380 ESKPKDAFTIRYKQ

-3404 FETYRESA
+3404 SETYRESV

-3434 YMDTRAGNPF
+3434 YMDTRLGNPF
-3444 DSFVRTMAYGKYDET
+3444 DSFVRTMAYGKYDSE
-3459 GVIDGTKFTE
+3459 GVIDGTKFTD

-3488 RVKPNEEQAQKWL
+3488 RVKPNEQKAQEWL
-3501 DEHISYINTVYY
+3501 DNHVSYINTVYY
-3513 EAMYVAMNKMGKVV
+3513 EAMYVAMNKMGKEV
-3527 FDKWYNENHVLNPI
+3527 FDKWYIDNHVVNPI
-3541 TKEYEPLAIWKQM
+3541 TKEYEPLPIWRQM

-3560 NNMEYSPKYKWLET
+3560 NNMEYSAKYKWLET
-3574 KVKDKYKNP
+3574 KVKEQYKNP

-3614 EVDNLLNSLVKDKR
+3614 EVDSLLNELVKDKR

-3633 NRGYLPNQAV
+3633 NRGYLPNQAI
-3643 EQPHQGF
+3643 EQPSQGF
-3650 TDYWQDFKRSHGWY
+3650 ADYWQDFKRSHGWY

-3690 EIKLLPIRE
+3690 EVKLLPIRE
-3699 KQEGETTDEYLAYV
+3699 QQEGETKEEYLTYV

-3846 FMMLNVTGGIAN
+3846 FMMLNITGGIAN

-3967 AVNGKNKVMSFEQFA
+3967 NVDGKNKIMSFEQYA
-3982 MGLREEALLKVL
+3982 MNLREEALLKVL
-3994 RKNNPELVTKYETFR
+3994 RKNSPELISKYETFK

-4016 IEKERYVKFKADIIT
+4016 VEKERYVKFKADIIT
-4031 DFLRSVPKEIRE
+4031 DFLRSIPKELRQ
-4043 EFKATYKEDTKE
+4043 EFKTTYKEDTKE
-4055 ERTKFENHP
+4055 ERIKFEQHP

-4073 NGVATLKPDSGLTN
+4073 NGVATLKKDSGLTN

-4122 ALLMQFHKHLVPGF
+4122 ALLMQFHKHLVPGY

-4177 YELNDSNELQAVRT
+4177 YEFNDSNELQAVRT

-4275 GIANEGKKLYSQPV
+4275 GLANEGKKLYSQPV
-4289 AALSIASD
+4289 AALSIAQD
-4297 NLKLLEACC
+4297 NLRLLGALC

-4312 NPDDLYYNSGTYSG
+4312 NPDDLYYNSGSYSG

-4339 LVNQIIKHQRLGA
+4339 LLNQINKHQRLGA

-4365 GLGQVVANMITD
+4365 GLGQIVANMITD

>member
-1 MRSTGIRQSSE
+1 
-12 RVVSD
+12 
-17 YSINIFDSVDNNAI
+17 
-31 FDTVSNY
+31 
-38 LINNIKYMSCT
+38 MSCI

-59 ELTNNDVR
+59 PLTNNDVR

-72 LATIE
+72 LAIIE
-77 DTSFREWYQEK
+77 DDSFRDWYKEK
-88 TGRDFNEES
+88 TGRDFNDES
-97 IDANTV
+97 IDNNTV
-103 NAIIAYNNRKT
+103 NAIIAYNNRET

-122 NVRTSRTGIFGN
+122 NVRTSRTGVFGN

-156 IRKALANRKRKG
+156 IRKALANKKRKG
-168 EKEALKDKAGN
+168 EEGIIKDKAGN
-179 ELSPQAAIKLT
+179 ELSPQAAVKLT

-200 ENDKKLTQEQK
+200 ENDKELTQEQK
-211 AYVGTIIR
+211 SYIGTIIR

-241 VVSLSKEFGIDT
+241 VISLSKEFGIDT
-253 NEDFESND
+253 NEDYEAGE

-270 SRQDDQETIAA
+270 SRQDDQESIAA

-286 SELSDQRKDIDKNVS
+286 SELADQRKNIDKNVS

-310 LPKTNSNSFINEQP
+310 LPKTNSNAFINEKP

-337 ATFSS
+337 AGFDS
-342 SFKAL
+342 SFKAI

-352 FSSVETMVESF
+352 FSSVEAMVESF
-363 HTIAERFKEVSHLE
+363 HTIASRFKEVSHLE

-386 ANVQIRNKIF
+386 ANVQIRNKIY

-404 ERNEVIQSAD
+404 ERNEVVYSQD
-414 GSNIVTKNRNTFPK
+414 GSSVVTKNRNTFPK

-443 HNPSIMANDI
+443 HNPSVMTEDVAI
-453 AVLDELKNRLSTLNN
+453 LEELKNRLSTLNN
-468 SNTNEIQEISEK
+468 SNTNEIQEITEQVS
-480 LAAIFNKYNFG
+480 AIFNKYNFG
-491 INRQGVVNYIRSFGD
+491 VDRQGVVNYVRNFGD
-506 SQLSNITSLI
+506 NQLSNITTLI
-516 NDLLEFNKVVANASN
+516 NDLLEFNKVVGKASN
-531 ILKIDNEAQRIYY
+531 LLKIDNEAQRIYY
-544 AGEYSKAKN
+544 AGEYAKTKEN
-553 DEEYTVVPFDKSQLQ
+553 EEYVVTPFDKSQLQ

-581 SDRFKDYQIVDS
+581 SDRFKDYQIVNS

-627 DNPTA
+627 DNPTD
-632 NTELRDYLV
+632 NKELRDYLIQ
-641 KFTNIPQY
+641 FTNIPQY

-659 LSNGKVIPGL
+659 LSNGKVVPGL

-718 NEYANNGDNYEMA
+718 NEYANNGDNYEMT

-751 VFNSYKLDYAGL
+751 VFNSYKLDINDL
-763 FNTGNYRANYEGKMS
+763 FI
-778 YYYGNNKRQDVKSN
+778 RQDTN
-792 STLEAIKRGE
+792 SDIIFNQSSSENYNERTNINANADVTIAFAMDFTTAGE
-802 RTSTTRYESDG
+802 RVT
-813 NIDYWKKIKV
+813 KKYV
-823 GDIVKFEN
+823 EN
-831 NNGETVLVRIISPL
+831 NNKLYIPIDMKNLKGVTVEEIANKIINDINKKYNSLFKRDISINIAGNGIYTFEKYNINQNRIDSFIYNVLRNVVNNPKLNVKVNLIRSGGQTGADESGAKAGKQLGIKTIVLAPKGYRFRRSDNKDIFSESEFKSRFGEYQTSSSI
-845 KKLDNNIDVD
+845 
-855 IWSKKEGWN
+855 
-864 KEYFEREVRP
+864 
-874 RLNEAWQFEYE
+874 
-885 LINNTYSIN
+885 SIN
-894 HGHPIY
+894 HTHPIY

-925 VENGVVTIMSDE
+925 VENGVVTIVSDE

-966 DGNGRPTGNV
+966 DSNGVPTGNV

-982 LIDKVKNLS
+982 LIDKVNKIDNYKYS
-991 RYNSET
+991 SSEI
-997 AKSVDMNWLFE
+997 AKRVDMNWLFE
-1008 GGDVF
+1008 GGNVF

-1040 ELRNSVYNYIDNYI
+1040 GLRNSVYNYIDNYI
-1054 NYRIQESVAKYYS
+1054 NYRIQEAVAKYS
-1067 DKEFVDK
+1067 SNKEFVDR
-1074 YKNASQESFNSFIA
+1074 YKNASQESFNAFIA

-1156 IDSSFKYIT
+1156 VDSSFKYIT
-1165 LEDIQSSGKVLDDLK
+1165 LEDVQSSGGVIADLK
-1180 KQLDIANV
+1180 KQLKIANV
-1188 SKETR
+1188 SKETE
-1193 AFILKQFSKDKSEV
+1193 AFILKQFAKDKSEV

-1236 EALYDETKPI
+1236 EALYDESKPI

-1300 ALAKYMTDNNIG
+1300 LLAKYMTDNNIS

-1337 PSKDKLKQFN
+1337 PSKKKLEMFTS
-1347 LDVQTKYKTGWYS
+1347 DIQTKYKTGWYS

-1394 EGQSLIKDFFDNF
+1394 EGQALIKDFFDNF

-1427 ARGNV
+1427 AKGNV
-1432 VYEEGKVKI
+1432 VYEDGKAKI
-1441 DNNQF
+1441 NNNQF

-1461 NYRKYAEINPETGL
+1461 NYRKYAEINPETGM

-1499 RVTRQV
+1499 RITRQV
-1505 LPGFHASQVSDVGIT
+1505 LPGFHASQVSDIGMT
-1520 ALSGRTD
+1520 SLSGRTD

-1541 YSLGRKLTYH
+1541 YNLGRKLTYH
-1551 KDGSQIVEILL
+1551 KDGNQEVEILL
-1562 PKWMVKAY
+1562 PKWMVKGY

-1576 GNLVHEVTLE
+1576 GNLVHEVTIE
-1586 DLQNAGLDTMIGY
+1586 DLQAAGLDTMIGY
-1599 RIPTEGKQSI
+1599 RIPTEGKQSV

-1654 DRNGKPHKVEYIDG
+1654 DENGKPHKVEYIEG
-1668 EDEVSTYRRYIGYI
+1668 EDDAAVERRYNNYLFSNLTKENIQDARDI
-1682 NSLIDKE
+1682 AIDLSQEGLSYADAYKSAITKYAE
-1689 TRKATNSEF
+1689 QSGLYS
-1698 TKEEFKEAR
+1698 KEEFSR
-1707 KAARETVRKANE
+1707 
-1719 EYDKFLTDQVRDLIA
+1719 
-1734 ETDETWAELPREIK
+1734 
-1748 DNLTIT
+1748 
-1754 FKSKELKFG
+1754 
-1763 ERVDA
+1763 
-1768 IVSKMDFYKSEYAND
+1768 
-1783 EYVAKFAQQYR
+1783 
-1794 NIQSVI
+1794 
-1800 NEQREFYQN
+1800 
-1809 VKDNAEQLAID
+1809 
-1820 YADETRRARLE
+1820 
-1831 QTIQARAE
+1831 
-1839 IVGAMSLEEFSQLTV
+1839 LTV

-1943 GNKAKTIIDG
+1943 SNKAKTIIDG

-1962 TYNTEKEAKDAQAKL
+1962 TYNTEKEAKDAQTKL
-1977 RKRFRDVTRSGK
+1977 RKRFRDVTRKGK

-2095 IRLAKTVGIPANS
+2095 IRLAKAVGIPANS

-2114 LKDVKAMLEARGIT
+2114 LKDVKAMLEARGVT

-2140 VTELREHLKDDVES
+2140 ITELREHLKDDVEN
-2154 TSYNNTDNLI
+2154 TSNINADNLI

-2178 IGDQINTNM
+2178 IGDQINANM

-2210 ITDIKNNNIARIK
+2210 ITDIKNGNITRGKRGEPI
-2223 KGNPVLKAV
+2223 LKAV

-2241 DAIYPKISF
+2241 DAIYPKINF

-2322 QAQSNF
+2322 QAQSSF
-2328 VNTNRFITRS
+2328 VNTNRFITKS

-2365 DVVGSFD
+2365 DIVGSFN

-2389 ANKVVLIQRYTSD
+2389 ANKVALIQRYTSD
-2402 DNLFKNLNVEYKGRR
+2402 NNLFKNLNVEYRGLR

-2425 IDSTISTESQ
+2425 VDSTISTESQ

-2441 AWHSNNPF
+2441 SWHSNNPF
-2449 VKLTAMDL
+2449 IKLAAMDL

-2471 GTVSKIIPVELLYGQ
+2471 GTISKIIPVELLYGQ
-2486 DTGIDSDNGVSIATN
+2486 DTGIDSNNGVSSATN
-2501 IINDSD
+2501 IINDAD
-2507 KAINSMIQYGS
+2507 RAINSMIQYGS
-2518 ETGTYERLSNDDKA
+2518 ETGTYERASNDDKA

-2560 SNKIVFNRLG
+2560 SNKITFNRLG
-2570 VGMLSFKEAQ
+2570 VGMLSFKEAK
-2580 ERRMITGSEDNR
+2580 ERGMITGSEDNR
-2592 KYRHYAKT
+2592 RYRHYAKT
-2600 NDNNKV
+2600 NDNNKT
-2606 LRLYKLVY
+2606 LRLYKLIY
-2614 DNDVVYMLPTNPLEQ
+2614 DRDIVYMLPTNPLEQ

-2641 NRMYLPLDILEEVSI
+2641 NRMFLPLDILEEVSVN
-2656 RQHDPAFISSI
+2656 QYDPAFISSV

-2679 VLPKVFEVGA
+2679 VLPKAFEAGA
-2689 SLLIEEAFPNSTVL
+2689 NLLIEEAFPNSTVL
-2703 TSPIKGQQ
+2703 TSPIKEQQ
-2711 IDTSRR
+2711 VDTSRR
-2717 YIIATTDNQAILD
+2717 YIIAATDNQVILD
-2730 TIEFLEAVG
+2730 TIESLEAAG
-2739 ITNYVVAAPNMNY
+2739 ITNYVVVAPNMNY
-2752 GNIRKLI
+2752 GNIRRFI
-2759 NDRNNE
+2759 NERNNS
-2765 DIAAKRLQTAMT
+2765 DIAARRLQSAMT
-2777 KLEANEIQ
+2777 KLEANEVQ

-2798 YAQLKASINQTIEDV
+2798 YAQLKASINQTINDV
-2813 NVNGIGFV
+2813 NVNGVGFV

-2831 GFRAGGYFRYEKEGN
+2831 GFRAGSYFRYEKEGE
-2846 VYIVTNLGRI
+2846 VYIVTNLGRL
-2856 TTKSVSLTPDY
+2856 TSKSVSLTPDY
-2867 MYSKKVTINSVS
+2867 MYSKKVTINSIA

-2893 KENARLY
+2893 KENARLD

-2912 EDNFINED
+2912 ESDFINED
-2920 ILESALIDNDKE
+2920 ILESALVDNDRE

-2962 FTAIDLRSNTATKL
+2962 FAAIDLRSNTATKL

-2983 ALRIINGYTNR
+2983 ALKIINGYTNR

-3001 DIHNFFTTYVTNPD
+3001 DIHNFYTTYVVNSD
-3015 GTYKLDE
+3015 GTYELDE
-3022 NGNKIVQEKWSITNK
+3022 NGNKIVKEKWSITNK

-3061 RFVEDYSIIEAIQPY
+3061 RFVEDYSIIEAIQLY
-3076 NIDEAY
+3076 DIDEAHN
-3082 TVSETEEEIE
+3082 VSETEEEIE

-3117 VKRSTKMYFDNY
+3117 VKRSTKMYFDSY
-3129 ITSLSSDPRVQS
+3129 ITTLSSDPRVQS

-3183 ASEIEARDKKIA
+3183 ASEIDARDKKIA

-3224 NLLLPYNETFTEK
+3224 NLLLPYNETFTDK
-3237 LRLLK
+3237 LRSLK

-3280 VKEMYQEYYNTNQLL
+3280 VKEMYQEYYNMNQLL

-3327 TVQNERRLNEIQS
+3327 TVQNERRLREIRG

-3347 VIDVDGNYK
+3347 TIDVDGNYK

-3370 SRRQLNNKYK
+3370 ARRQLNNKYK
-3380 ENRPKDAFTIRYKQ
+3380 ESKPKDAFVIRYKQ

-3404 FETYRESA
+3404 SETYKESA

-3418 TDYKLKGEFLD
+3418 TDYKLKSQFLD

-3444 DSFVRTMAYGKYDET
+3444 NSFVRTMAYGKYDET
-3459 GVIDGTKFTE
+3459 GTIDGTKFTE
-3469 VQIANLKKHQEQMF
+3469 VQVANLKKHQEQMF

-3488 RVKPNEEQAQKWL
+3488 RVKPNETQAQEWL
-3501 DEHISYINTVYY
+3501 DNHVSYVNTVYY
-3513 EAMYVAMNKMGKVV
+3513 EAMYVAMNKMGKAV
-3527 FDKWYNENHVLNPI
+3527 FDKWYNDNHVLNPI
-3541 TKEYEPLAIWKQM
+3541 TKEYEPLAIWRQM
-3554 VVKDEA
+3554 IVKDEA

-3600 KYYGMNNYQQQLYN
+3600 KYYGMNVYQQKLYN
-3614 EVDNLLNSLVKDKR
+3614 EVDSLLNELVKDKR

-3793 TGKQEIRTTKSDD
+3793 TGKQEIRTAKSED

-3846 FMMLNVTGGIAN
+3846 FMMLNITGGIAN

-3868 EMAAGQFFKY
+3868 EIAAGQFFKY

-3927 GKGNNPMG
+3927 GKGSNPMG

-3967 AVNGKNKVMSFEQFA
+3967 TVDGKNKVMSFEQFA

-3994 RKNNPELVTKYETFR
+3994 RKNNPELVSKYETFR

-4122 ALLMQFHKHLVPGF
+4122 ALLMQFHKHLVPGY

-4162 YVSLGEFIAMPFKKY
+4162 YVSLGEFIIMPFKKY
-4177 YELNDSNELQAVRT
+4177 YELNNSNELQAVRT

-4275 GIANEGKKLYSQPV
+4275 GLANEGKKLYSQPV

>member
-1 MRSTGIRQSSE
+1 M
-12 RVVSD
+12 
-17 YSINIFDSVDNNAI
+17 NLFDSIDNNAI
-31 FDTVSNY
+31 FGNVSNN
-38 LINNIKYMSCT
+38 LINNIKYMSCI

-59 ELTNNDVR
+59 TLTNNDVR

-77 DTSFREWYQEK
+77 DNSFRDWYKEK
-88 TGRDFNEES
+88 TGRDFNDEN
-97 IDANTV
+97 IDTNTV
-103 NAIIAYNNRKT
+103 NAIIAYNNRET
-114 INTQDYVQ
+114 INTKDYVQ
-122 NVRTSRTGIFGN
+122 NVRTSRTGVFGN

-145 LSTIYLKSQGS
+145 LATIYLKSQGS
-156 IRKALANRKRKG
+156 IRKALANKKRKG
-168 EKEALKDKAGN
+168 ESEVIKDKAGN

-229 NELFDIVINSPE
+229 NELFDIVINSAE

-253 NEDFESND
+253 DEDYEAGD

-286 SELSDQRKDIDKNVS
+286 SEISDQRKDIDKNVS

-324 DTSNNTYSGIAES
+324 DTSNNTYSGMAES

-342 SFKAL
+342 SFKAI

-352 FSSVETMVESF
+352 FSSVEAMVESF
-363 HTIAERFKEVSHLE
+363 HTIAARFKEVSHLE

-386 ANVQIRNKIF
+386 ANVQMRNKIF

-404 ERNEVIQSAD
+404 ERNEVVYSQD
-414 GSNIVTKNRNTFPK
+414 GSNVVTKNRNTFPK

-453 AVLDELKNRLSTLNN
+453 AVLDELKNRLSTLKN
-468 SNTNEIQEISEK
+468 SNINEIQEITEQI
-480 LAAIFNKYNFG
+480 AAIFNKYNFG
-491 INRQGVVNYIRSFGD
+491 INRQGVINYVRNFGD
-506 SQLSNITSLI
+506 NQLSNISSI
-516 NDLLEFNKVVANASN
+516 VDDLLEFNKVVGKATNL
-531 ILKIDNEAQRIYY
+531 LKIDNEAQRIYY
-544 AGEYSKAKN
+544 AGEYAKTKEN
-553 DEEYTVVPFDKSQLQ
+553 EEYVVVPFDKSQLQ

-581 SDRFKDYQIVDS
+581 SNRFKDYQIVDS

-627 DNPTA
+627 DNPVS

-649 QYSNILIEKT
+649 RYSNILIEKT
-659 LSNGKVIPGL
+659 LSNGKIVPGL

-831 NNGETVLVRIISPL
+831 NNGETVLVRVTSPL

-925 VENGVVTIMSDE
+925 VENGVVTIISDE

-966 DGNGRPTGNV
+966 DDNGRPTGNV

-997 AKSVDMNWLFE
+997 AKNVDMNWLFD

-1054 NYRIQESVAKYYS
+1054 NYRIQEAVAKYYS

-1146 ITVAPNKTIS
+1146 IVVSPNKTIS
-1156 IDSSFKYIT
+1156 VDSSFKYIT
-1165 LEDIQSSGKVLDDLK
+1165 LEDVQSKGGVIEDLK
-1180 KQLDIANV
+1180 KQLKIAKV
-1188 SKETR
+1188 SKETE
-1193 AFILKQFSKDKSEV
+1193 AFVLKQFAKDKSEV
-1207 TDAQSFIT
+1207 TDAQSLIT

-1222 MYLRGEYDSYKDLI
+1222 IYLRGEYDNYKDLI
-1236 EALYDETKPI
+1236 EALYDESKPI

-1300 ALAKYMTDNNIG
+1300 LLAKYMTDNNIG

-1323 TNRVLEFWDSHGKF
+1323 TNRVLEFWDAHGKF
-1337 PSKDKLKQFN
+1337 PSKERLKRFN
-1347 LDVQTKYKTGWYS
+1347 EDIQTKYKTGWYS

-1446 IALIKDELTRRGLDS
+1446 IVLIKDELTRRGLDS

-1505 LPGFHASQVSDVGIT
+1505 LPGFHASQVSDVGMT

-1541 YSLGRKLTYH
+1541 YGLGRKLTYH

-1689 TRKATNSEF
+1689 TRKATSSEF

-1707 KAARETVRKANE
+1707 KAARETVLKANE

-1734 ETDETWAELPREIK
+1734 ETDETWAGLPREIK

-1768 IVSKMDFYKSEYAND
+1768 IVSKMNFYESEYAND

-1839 IVGAMSLEEFSQLTV
+1839 IVGAMSLEEFSKLTV

-1962 TYNTEKEAKDAQAKL
+1962 TYNTEKEAKDAQRNL
-1977 RKRFRDVTRSGK
+1977 RKRFRDVTRKGK

-2095 IRLAKTVGIPANS
+2095 IRLAKSLGIPANS
-2108 ITKKTR
+2108 ITKRTR
-2114 LKDVKAMLEARGIT
+2114 LKDIKSMLEAKGIS

-2140 VTELREHLKDDVES
+2140 VTELKEHLKDNVENIDS
-2154 TSYNNTDNLI
+2154 TNADNLI

-2178 IGDQINTNM
+2178 IGDQINANM
-2187 MVITSDKFGAG
+2187 IVITSDKFGAG

-2210 ITDIKNNNIARIK
+2210 ITDIKKSNITRTK

-2256 NQDDSESAYPSLYY
+2256 NQDDSESVYPSLYY

-2471 GTVSKIIPVELLYGQ
+2471 GTISKIIPVELLYGQ
-2486 DTGIDSDNGVSIATN
+2486 DTGIDSDNGVSTATN

-2518 ETGTYERLSNDDKA
+2518 ETGTYERLSNDDNA

-2570 VGMLSFKEAQ
+2570 VGVLSFKEAQ
-2580 ERRMITGSEDNR
+2580 ERKMITGSENNR

-2641 NRMYLPLDILEEVSI
+2641 NRMFLPLDILEEVSI
-2656 RQHDPAFISSI
+2656 NQYDPAFISSI
-2667 NIAMNSDIRKFV
+2667 NIAMNSDIRKFI
-2679 VLPKVFEVGA
+2679 VLPKAFEAGA
-2689 SLLIEEAFPNSTVL
+2689 NLLIEEAFPNSTVL

-2711 IDTSRR
+2711 VDTSRR

-2730 TIEFLEAVG
+2730 TIESLEAVG

-2759 NDRNNE
+2759 NDRNNI

-2777 KLEANEIQ
+2777 KLEANKVQ

-2846 VYIVTNLGRI
+2846 VYIVTNLGRV

-2893 KENARLY
+2893 KENARLD

-2920 ILESALIDNDKE
+2920 VLESALIDNDKE

-3037 KLFDRMLEDETL
+3037 KLFDLMLKDETL

-3117 VKRSTKMYFDNY
+3117 VKRSTKMYFDSY

-3237 LRLLK
+3237 LRSLK

-3404 FETYRESA
+3404 SETYRESV

-3846 FMMLNVTGGIAN
+3846 FMMLNITGGIAN

-3887 WMQNIGSYL
+3887 WIQNVGSYL

-3901 ETTNNETNAV
+3901 ETTNNETNAI

-4197 GYADFVANLTTYYNI
+4197 GYADFVGNLTTYYNI

-4223 CLGEWIAITKAVAL
+4223 CLGEWIGIVKAVAL

-4275 GIANEGKKLYSQPV
+4275 GMINEGQKLYSQPV
-4289 AALSIASD
+4289 AAFSIAQD
-4297 NLKLLEACC
+4297 TLRLLGACC
-4306 SYIITG
+4306 SYIVTG
-4312 NPDDLYYNSGTYSG
+4312 NSDDLYYSSGSYSG
-4326 ENKLKVNIMKQIP
+4326 ENKLAVNFFKQVP
-4339 LVNQIIKHQRLGA
+4339 LVNQIRKHERLGA

-4365 GLGQVVANMITD
+4365 GLGQVIANMITG

>member
-1 MRSTGIRQSSE
+1 
-12 RVVSD
+12 
-17 YSINIFDSVDNNAI
+17 
-31 FDTVSNY
+31 
-38 LINNIKYMSCT
+38 MSCT

-77 DTSFREWYQEK
+77 DASFREWYQEK

-103 NAIIAYNNRKT
+103 NAVIAYNNRET

-122 NVRTSRTGIFGN
+122 NVRTSRTGVFGN

-168 EKEALKDKAGN
+168 EKEVLKDKAGN
-179 ELSPQAAIKLT
+179 ELSPQAAVKLT

-211 AYVGTIIR
+211 AYIGTIIR

-241 VVSLSKEFGIDT
+241 VISLSKEFGIDT
-253 NEDFESND
+253 NEDYETND
-261 DVKEDSEQN
+261 DAKEGSEQDG
-270 SRQDDQETIAA
+270 RQEDPETIAS

-286 SELSDQRKDIDKNVS
+286 SELADQRKDIDKNVS

-310 LPKTNSNSFINEQP
+310 LPKTNSNSFINEKP
-324 DTSNNTYSGIAES
+324 DTASDTYSGIAES
-337 ATFSS
+337 AGFSS

-352 FSSVETMVESF
+352 FSSVEAMVESF

-414 GSNIVTKNRNTFPK
+414 GSNVVTKNRNTFPK
-428 LNLQNKILNSFDSLI
+428 LNLQNKILNSFDSLV
-443 HNPSIMANDI
+443 HNPSIMNGDV
-453 AVLDELKNRLSTLNN
+453 AVLEELKNRLSTLNN
-468 SNTNEIQEISEK
+468 SDTNEVQEISEE

-491 INRQGVVNYIRSFGD
+491 INRQGVINYIRNFGD
-506 SQLSNITSLI
+506 SKLSNITSLV

-553 DEEYTVVPFDKSQLQ
+553 DEEYVVVPFDKSQLQ

-751 VFNSYKLDYAGL
+751 VFNSYKLDINDL
-763 FNTGNYRANYEGKMS
+763 FIRQTTGSEIIFEQSSSENYN
-778 YYYGNNKRQDVKSN
+778 
-792 STLEAIKRGE
+792 E
-802 RTSTTRYESDG
+802 RTNINANADVTIAFAMDFTTAGEKVT
-813 NIDYWKKIKV
+813 KKYV
-823 GDIVKFEN
+823 EN
-831 NNGETVLVRIISPL
+831 NNKLYIPIDMKNLKGVTIEEIADKIIDNIN
-845 KKLDNNIDVD
+845 KKYSSLFQRDISINIAGNG
-855 IWSKKEGWN
+855 I
-864 KEYFEREVRP
+864 YTFERYNINQNRIDSFIYNVLRNVINSP
-874 RLNEAWQFEYE
+874 KLNVKVNLIRSGGQTGADESGAKAGKQLGIKTIVLAPKGYRFRRSDNRDIFSESEFKSRFGEYQTSSS
-885 LINNTYSIN
+885 ISIN
-894 HGHPIY
+894 RTHPVY

-912 EMAQAINFLFETT
+912 EIAQAITFLFETT
-925 VENGVVTIMSDE
+925 TENGIVTIVSDE

-1027 QDENGEYNIRLTG
+1027 QDDNGEYNIRLTG
-1040 ELRNSVYNYIDNYI
+1040 ELRNSIYNYIDNYI
-1054 NYRIQESVAKYYS
+1054 NYRIQEAVTKYSS
-1067 DKEFVDK
+1067 DKKFVDK
-1074 YKNASQESFNSFIA
+1074 YKNASQESFNAFIA

-1156 IDSSFKYIT
+1156 VDSSFKYIT
-1165 LEDIQSSGKVLDDLK
+1165 LEDVQSSGKVLDDLK

-1292 FLGNSELG
+1292 FLGNSELN

-1337 PSKDKLKQFN
+1337 PSKEKLKQFN

-1371 MDGENKAGLQI
+1371 MDGKNKAGLQI

-1412 DSFKDAASRIGVSID
+1412 DSFKDAASRIGVEID
-1427 ARGNV
+1427 AKGNV
-1432 VYEEGKVKI
+1432 VYEGNQAKI

-1446 IALIKDELTRRGLDS
+1446 ISLIKDELTRRGLDS

-1505 LPGFHASQVSDVGIT
+1505 LPGFHASQVSDIGMT
-1520 ALSGRTD
+1520 ELSGRSD

-1570 NTYDNE
+1570 NTYNAE
-1576 GNLVHEVTLE
+1576 GNLVNEVTLE
-1586 DLQNAGLDTMIGY
+1586 DLQSAGLDTMIGY
-1599 RIPTEGKQSI
+1599 RIPTEGKQSV

-1643 SIYGIYHTAYF
+1643 SIYGIYHTATF
-1654 DRNGKPHKVEYIDG
+1654 DKNGKPQKVEYIEG
-1668 EDEVSTYRRYIGYI
+1668 EDDAAVNRRYNNYLFNNLSKENIQDARNI
-1682 NSLIDKE
+1682 AIDLSQEGLSYAEAYESAITKYAE
-1689 TRKATNSEF
+1689 QGGLYS
-1698 TKEEFKEAR
+1698 KEEF
-1707 KAARETVRKANE
+1707 
-1719 EYDKFLTDQVRDLIA
+1719 
-1734 ETDETWAELPREIK
+1734 
-1748 DNLTIT
+1748 
-1754 FKSKELKFG
+1754 SK
-1763 ERVDA
+1763 
-1768 IVSKMDFYKSEYAND
+1768 
-1783 EYVAKFAQQYR
+1783 
-1794 NIQSVI
+1794 
-1800 NEQREFYQN
+1800 
-1809 VKDNAEQLAID
+1809 
-1820 YADETRRARLE
+1820 
-1831 QTIQARAE
+1831 
-1839 IVGAMSLEEFSQLTV
+1839 LTV

-1866 IVDTFINI
+1866 IVDTFIKI

-1895 AKSNIFEGLSETYRN
+1895 AKANIFEGLSETYRN

-1943 GNKAKTIIDG
+1943 SNKAKTIIDG
-1953 AHGGFRFVY
+1953 AHGGFRFTY
-1962 TYNTEKEAKDAQAKL
+1962 TYSTEKEAKDVQSKL
-1977 RKRFRDVTRSGK
+1977 RKRFRDVTRKGK
-1989 EVMVDHNQLGWSYDN
+1989 EVTVDHNQLGWSYDN

-2052 YETSILFVNQPV
+2052 YETSILFINQPV

-2095 IRLAKTVGIPANS
+2095 VRLTKAVGIPANS

-2114 LKDVKAMLEARGIT
+2114 LKDVKKMLETRGIE

-2135 EEGIR
+2135 EEGIK
-2140 VTELREHLKDDVES
+2140 VTELREHLKDDVENVNS
-2154 TSYNNTDNLI
+2154 TNTDNLI

-2178 IGDQINTNM
+2178 ISDQINSNM

-2198 KSANEIDNVINR
+2198 KSVNEIDNVINR
-2210 ITDIKNNNIARIK
+2210 INDIKENNVSRIK
-2223 KGNPVLKAV
+2223 KGQPVLKAV

-2241 DAIYPKISF
+2241 DAIYPKTNF

-2256 NQDDSESAYPSLYY
+2256 NKDELESAYPSLYY

-2298 LVSKFDVRNLQTI
+2298 LVSKFGIRNLQTI

-2338 DNEFIPSYNLNLIS
+2338 DNEFISSYNLNLIS
-2352 SQQNTR
+2352 SQQDTR

-2365 DVVGSFD
+2365 DIVGSFD

-2389 ANKVVLIQRYTSD
+2389 ANKVALIQRYTSD
-2402 DNLFKNLNVEYKGRR
+2402 NNLFKNLNVEYKGRR
-2417 NSYDRISI
+2417 NSYDRITI
-2425 IDSTISTESQ
+2425 VDSTISTESQ

-2449 VKLTAMDL
+2449 IKLATMDL
-2457 VRYSMVVEGYKFKG
+2457 IRYSMVVEGYKFKG

-2486 DTGIDSDNGVSIATN
+2486 DTGIDSDNGVSSATN

-2507 KAINSMIQYGS
+2507 RAINSMIQYGS
-2518 ETGTYERLSNDDKA
+2518 ETGTYERASNDA
-2532 IEKLRDL
+2532 ATIEKLRDL

-2547 PDVLTFENKKYKE
+2547 PDVLVFENKKYKE
-2560 SNKIVFNRLG
+2560 SNKITFNRLG
-2570 VGMLSFKEAQ
+2570 VGRLSFKEAQ
-2580 ERRMITGSEDNR
+2580 ERGMITGSENNR
-2592 KYRHYAKT
+2592 RYRHYAKT
-2600 NDNNKV
+2600 NDNNKT

-2614 DNDVVYMLPTNPLEQ
+2614 YNDTVYMLPTNPLEQ

-2641 NRMYLPLDILEEVSI
+2641 NRMFLPLDILEDVSI
-2656 RQHDPAFISSI
+2656 NQYDAAFISSV
-2667 NIAMNSDIRKFV
+2667 NIGITSDTRKFM
-2679 VLPKVFEVGA
+2679 VLPNVFERGA
-2689 SLLIEEAFPNSTVL
+2689 DTLIEEVFPNSIVL
-2703 TSPIKGQQ
+2703 TSPIKKQQ
-2711 IDTSRR
+2711 IDTSRK
-2717 YIIATTDNQAILD
+2717 YIVAITDNNTLLE
-2730 TIEFLEAVG
+2730 TIESLDAAG
-2739 ITNYVVAAPNMNY
+2739 IHDYVVAAPNMNY
-2752 GNIRKLI
+2752 NNIRRII
-2759 NDRNNE
+2759 NERNNA
-2765 DIAAKRLQTAMT
+2765 DIAAKRLQAAMT
-2777 KLEANEIQ
+2777 KLDANEVQ

-2798 YAQLKASINQTIEDV
+2798 YAQLKASINQTINDV

-2821 PVLQTVVDNT
+2821 PVLQTVIDNT
-2831 GFRAGGYFRYEKEGN
+2831 GFRPNGYFRYEKEGN

-2856 TTKSVSLTPDY
+2856 TTKSVNLAPDY
-2867 MYSKKVTINSVS
+2867 SYSRKTVINSVS
-2879 QLQFPRRNAITQVV
+2879 QLEFPRRNALTQVV
-2893 KENARLY
+2893 KENARLD

-2912 EDNFINED
+2912 EENFINED
-2920 ILESALIDNDKE
+2920 VLESALVDNDRE
-2932 INDYISRV
+2932 INEYISRV

-2962 FTAIDLRSNTATKL
+2962 FAAIDLRSNTATKL

-2983 ALRIINGYTNR
+2983 ALKIINGYTNR

-3001 DIHNFFTTYVTNPD
+3001 DIHNFYTTYVTNSD

-3022 NGNKIVQEKWSITNK
+3022 NGNKIVMEKWGITNK
-3037 KLFDRMLEDETL
+3037 KLFDRMLEDETS

-3076 NIDEAY
+3076 DIDEAHS
-3082 TVSETEEEIE
+3082 VSETEEEIE

-3117 VKRSTKMYFDNY
+3117 VKRSTKMYFDSY
-3129 ITSLSSDPRVQS
+3129 ITSLSNDPRVQS

-3183 ASEIEARDKKIA
+3183 ASEINARDRKIA
-3195 FTSAISAIIEDAKNN
+3195 FTSAISAIIEDAKSN
-3210 GIDVSLN
+3210 GVNVSLN

-3224 NLLLPYNETFTEK
+3224 NLLLPYNESFTNK
-3237 LRLLK
+3237 LRSLK

-3250 EDPNGRDG
+3250 DDPNGRDG

-3268 EKFLIDNVEREY
+3268 EKFLIDNVEREN
-3280 VKEMYQEYYNTNQLL
+3280 VKEFYQDYYDMNQIL
-3295 NKYPETYVK
+3295 NKYPQTYVK
-3304 LMKLLH
+3304 LMKILH

-3327 TVQNERRLNEIQS
+3327 TVQNARRLEELRS
-3340 ELTEMRA
+3340 ELAEMRA
-3347 VIDVDGNYK
+3347 TIDMDGNYK
-3356 ENYYEANAVNNYLL
+3356 ENYQEANAVNNYL
-3370 SRRQLNNKYK
+3370 SRRRQLNNKYK
-3380 ENRPKDAFTIRYKQ
+3380 ESKPKDAFTIRYKQ

-3404 FETYRESA
+3404 SETYRESV

-3418 TDYKLKGEFLD
+3418 TDYKLKGEFLE

-3434 YMDTRAGNPF
+3434 YMDTRLGNPF
-3444 DSFVRTMAYGKYDET
+3444 DSFVRTMAYGKYDSE
-3459 GVIDGTKFTE
+3459 GVIDGTKFTD

-3488 RVKPNEEQAQKWL
+3488 RVKPNEQKAQEWL
-3501 DEHISYINTVYY
+3501 DNHVSYINTVYY
-3513 EAMYVAMNKMGKVV
+3513 EAMYVAMNKMGKEV
-3527 FDKWYNENHVLNPI
+3527 FDKWYTDNHVVNPI
-3541 TKEYEPLAIWKQM
+3541 TKEYEPLPIWRQM

-3560 NNMEYSPKYKWLET
+3560 NNMEYSAKYKWLET
-3574 KVKDKYKNP
+3574 KVKDQYKNP

-3614 EVDNLLNSLVKDKR
+3614 EVDSLLNELVKDKR

-3633 NRGYLPNQAV
+3633 NRGYLPNQAI
-3643 EQPHQGF
+3643 EQPSQGF
-3650 TDYWQDFKRSHGWY
+3650 ADYWQDFKRSHGWY

-3690 EIKLLPIRE
+3690 EVKLLPIRE
-3699 KQEGETTDEYLAYV
+3699 QQEGETKEEYLTYV

-3846 FMMLNVTGGIAN
+3846 FMMLNITGGIAN

-3967 AVNGKNKVMSFEQFA
+3967 NVDGKNKIMSFEQYV
-3982 MGLREEALLKVL
+3982 MNLREEALLKVL
-3994 RKNNPELVTKYETFR
+3994 RKNSPELVSKYETFK

-4016 IEKERYVKFKADIIT
+4016 VEKERYVKFKADIIT
-4031 DFLRSVPKEIRE
+4031 DFLRSIPKELRQ
-4043 EFKATYKEDTKE
+4043 EFKTTYKEDTKE
-4055 ERTKFENHP
+4055 ERIKFEQHP

-4073 NGVATLKPDSGLTN
+4073 NGVATLKEDSGLTN

-4177 YELNDSNELQAVRT
+4177 YELNNDNELQAVRT

-4197 GYADFVANLTTYYNI
+4197 GYADFVGNLTTYYNI

-4275 GIANEGKKLYSQPV
+4275 GLANEGKKLYSQPV

-4365 GLGQVVANMITD
+4365 GLGQVVANMITG

>member
-1 MRSTGIRQSSE
+1 M
-12 RVVSD
+12 
-17 YSINIFDSVDNNAI
+17 NLFDSIDNNTI
-31 FDTVSNY
+31 FGNVSNN
-38 LINNIKYMSCT
+38 LINNIKHMSCI

-59 ELTNNDVR
+59 PLTNNDVR

-77 DTSFREWYQEK
+77 DNSFRDWYKEK
-88 TGRDFNEES
+88 TGRDFNDEN
-97 IDANTV
+97 IDTNTV
-103 NAIIAYNNRKT
+103 NAIIAYNNRET
-114 INTQDYVQ
+114 INTKDYVQ
-122 NVRTSRTGIFGN
+122 NVRTSRTGVFGN
-134 DIAKEDHAINI
+134 DMAKEDHAINI
-145 LSTIYLKSQGS
+145 LATIYLKSQGS
-156 IRKALANRKRKG
+156 IRKALANKKRKG
-168 EKEALKDKAGN
+168 ENEVIKDKAGN

-286 SELSDQRKDIDKNVS
+286 SEISDQRKDIDKNVS

-324 DTSNNTYSGIAES
+324 DTSNNTYSGMAES
-337 ATFSS
+337 TTFSS
-342 SFKAL
+342 SFKAI

-352 FSSVETMVESF
+352 FSSVETMIESF
-363 HTIAERFKEVSHLE
+363 HTIAARFKEVSHLE

-386 ANVQIRNKIF
+386 ANVQMRNKIF

-404 ERNEVIQSAD
+404 ERNEVVYSQD
-414 GSNIVTKNRNTFPK
+414 GSNVVTKNRNTFPK

-453 AVLDELKNRLSTLNN
+453 AVLDELKNRLSTLKN
-468 SNTNEIQEISEK
+468 SNTNEIQEITEQI
-480 LAAIFNKYNFG
+480 AAIFNKYNFG
-491 INRQGVVNYIRSFGD
+491 INRQGVVNYVRNFGD
-506 SQLSNITSLI
+506 NQLSNISSI
-516 NDLLEFNKVVANASN
+516 VDDLLEFNKVVGKATNL
-531 ILKIDNEAQRIYY
+531 LKIDNEAQRIYY
-544 AGEYSKAKN
+544 AGEYAKTKEN
-553 DEEYTVVPFDKSQLQ
+553 EEYVVVPFDKSQLQ

-581 SDRFKDYQIVDS
+581 SNRFKDYQIVDS

-627 DNPTA
+627 DNPVS

-641 KFTNIPQY
+641 KFANIPQY
-649 QYSNILIEKT
+649 KYSNILIEKT
-659 LSNGKVIPGL
+659 LSNGKIIPGL

-718 NEYANNGDNYEMA
+718 NEYANNGDNYEMT

-751 VFNSYKLDYAGL
+751 VFNSYKLDYTGL
-763 FNTGNYRANYEGKMS
+763 FNTSNYRVNYEGEMF

-802 RTSTTRYESDG
+802 RTATTRYESDG
-813 NIDYWKKIKV
+813 KIDYWKKVKV
-823 GDIVKFEN
+823 GDIVKFKGN
-831 NNGETVLVRIISPL
+831 NEETVLVRVTSPL
-845 KKLDNNIDVD
+845 KKLDNNIDID
-855 IWSKKEGWN
+855 AWSKKEGWS
-864 KEYFEREVRP
+864 KEYFEKKVSP

-885 LINNTYSIN
+885 LVNNVSSIN

-925 VENGVVTIMSDE
+925 VENGVVTIVSDE
-937 NGKPKIKE
+937 NGKPKIKD

-952 SEARLNYHYRKGIL
+952 SEARLNYHYRKSIL
-966 DGNGRPTGNV
+966 DSNGKPTGNV

-982 LIDKVKNLS
+982 LIDKVKNLNK
-991 RYNSET
+991 YNSET
-997 AKSVDMNWLFE
+997 AKTVDMNWLFE

-1054 NYRIQESVAKYYS
+1054 NYRIQEAITKYNS
-1067 DKEFVDK
+1067 NKEFVDR
-1074 YKNASQESFNSFIA
+1074 YKNASQESFNAFIA

-1138 NVQKHLGD
+1138 NAQKHLGD
-1146 ITVAPNKTIS
+1146 IVVSPNKTIS
-1156 IDSSFKYIT
+1156 VDSSFKYIT
-1165 LEDIQSSGKVLDDLK
+1165 LEDVQSKGGVIEDLK
-1180 KQLDIANV
+1180 KQLKIAKV
-1188 SKETR
+1188 SKETE
-1193 AFILKQFSKDKSEV
+1193 AFVLKQFAKDKSEV

-1222 MYLRGEYDSYKDLI
+1222 MYLRGEYDNYKDLI
-1236 EALYDETKPI
+1236 EALYDESKPI

-1251 GELSKK
+1251 EELSKK

-1300 ALAKYMTDNNIG
+1300 LLAKYMTDNNIG

-1323 TNRVLEFWDSHGKF
+1323 TNRVLEFWDAHGKF
-1337 PSKDKLKQFN
+1337 PSKEMLKRFN
-1347 LDVQTKYKTGWYS
+1347 EDIQTKYKTGWYS

-1412 DSFKDAASRIGVSID
+1412 DSFKDAASRIGVEID
-1427 ARGNV
+1427 AKGNV
-1432 VYEEGKVKI
+1432 VYEGNQAKI
-1441 DNNQF
+1441 DNNKF
-1446 IALIKDELTRRGLDS
+1446 ISLIKDELTRRGLDS

-1719 EYDKFLTDQVRDLIA
+1719 EYDKFLIDQVRDLIA

-1768 IVSKMDFYKSEYAND
+1768 IVSKMDFYESEYAND

-2095 IRLAKTVGIPANS
+2095 IRLAKALGIPANS
-2108 ITKKTR
+2108 ITKRTR
-2114 LKDVKAMLEARGIT
+2114 LKDIKSMLEAKGIS

-2140 VTELREHLKDDVES
+2140 VTELKEHLKDNVENIDS
-2154 TSYNNTDNLI
+2154 TNADNLI

-2178 IGDQINTNM
+2178 ICDQINTNM

-2210 ITDIKNNNIARIK
+2210 ITDIKKSNITRTK

-2256 NQDDSESAYPSLYY
+2256 NQDDSESVYPSLYY

-2298 LVSKFDVRNLQTI
+2298 LVNKFDIRNLQTI

-2365 DVVGSFD
+2365 NVIGSFD

-2486 DTGIDSDNGVSIATN
+2486 DTGIDSDNGVSTATN

-2518 ETGTYERLSNDDKA
+2518 ETGTYERLSNDDNA

-2570 VGMLSFKEAQ
+2570 VGVLSFKEAQ
-2580 ERRMITGSEDNR
+2580 ERKMITGSENNR

-2641 NRMYLPLDILEEVSI
+2641 NRMFLPLDILEEVSI
-2656 RQHDPAFISSI
+2656 NQYDPAFISSI

-2679 VLPKVFEVGA
+2679 VLPKAFEAGA
-2689 SLLIEEAFPNSTVL
+2689 NLLIEEAFPNSTVL
-2703 TSPIKGQQ
+2703 TSPIKEPQV
-2711 IDTSRR
+2711 DTSRR
-2717 YIIATTDNQAILD
+2717 YIIASTDNQVILD
-2730 TIEFLEAVG
+2730 TIESLEAVG
-2739 ITNYVVAAPNMNY
+2739 ITNYVVVAPNMNY

-2759 NDRNNE
+2759 NDRNNI

-2777 KLEANEIQ
+2777 KLEANEVQ

-2846 VYIVTNLGRI
+2846 VYIVTNLGRV

-2893 KENARLY
+2893 KENARLD

-2920 ILESALIDNDKE
+2920 VLESALIDNDKE

-2962 FTAIDLRSNTATKL
+2962 FTAIDLRSNTAIKL

-3037 KLFDRMLEDETL
+3037 KLFDRMLKDETL

-3117 VKRSTKMYFDNY
+3117 VKRSTKMYFDSY

-3195 FTSAISAIIEDAKNN
+3195 FTSAISTIIEDAKNN

-3237 LRLLK
+3237 LRSLK

-3380 ENRPKDAFTIRYKQ
+3380 ENRPKDSFTIRYKQ

-3404 FETYRESA
+3404 SETYRESA

-3541 TKEYEPLAIWKQM
+3541 TKEYEPLAIWRQM
-3554 VVKDEA
+3554 IVKDEA

-3633 NRGYLPNQAV
+3633 NRGYLPNQAI

-3699 KQEGETTDEYLAYV
+3699 KQEGETIDEYLAYV
-3713 RETQAKNNELRKQR
+3713 RETQTKNNELRKQR

-3887 WMQNIGSYL
+3887 WMQNVGSYL

-3901 ETTNNETNAV
+3901 ETTNNETNAI

-3917 IESDMVTERY
+3917 IESDMITERY

-4016 IEKERYVKFKADIIT
+4016 IEKERYVKFKADIII

-4275 GIANEGKKLYSQPV
+4275 GLANEGKKLYSQPV
-4289 AALSIASD
+4289 AALSIAQD
-4297 NLKLLEACC
+4297 NLRLLGALC

-4312 NPDDLYYNSGTYSG
+4312 NPDDLYYNSGSYSG
-4326 ENKLKVNIMKQIP
+4326 ENKLVVNFFKQVP
-4339 LVNQIIKHQRLGA
+4339 LVNQIIKHERLGA

>member
-1 MRSTGIRQSSE
+1 
-12 RVVSD
+12 
-17 YSINIFDSVDNNAI
+17 
-31 FDTVSNY
+31 
-38 LINNIKYMSCT
+38 MSCT

-77 DTSFREWYQEK
+77 DASFREWYQEK

-103 NAIIAYNNRKT
+103 NAVIAYNNRET

-122 NVRTSRTGIFGN
+122 NVRTSRTGVFGN

-145 LSTIYLKSQGS
+145 LSTIYLKNQGS

-168 EKEALKDKAGN
+168 EKEVLKDKTGN
-179 ELSPQAAIKLT
+179 ELSPQAAVKLT

-211 AYVGTIIR
+211 AYIGTIIR

-241 VVSLSKEFGIDT
+241 VISLSKEFGIDT
-253 NEDFESND
+253 NEDYETND
-261 DVKEDSEQN
+261 DAKEGSEQD
-270 SRQDDQETIAA
+270 SRQEDPETIAS

-286 SELSDQRKDIDKNVS
+286 SELADQRKDIDKNVS

-310 LPKTNSNSFINEQP
+310 LPKTNSNSFINEKP
-324 DTSNNTYSGIAES
+324 DTASDTYSGIAES
-337 ATFSS
+337 AGFSS
-342 SFKAL
+342 AFKAL

-352 FSSVETMVESF
+352 FSSVEAMVESF
-363 HTIAERFKEVSHLE
+363 HTIAERFKEMSHLE

-414 GSNIVTKNRNTFPK
+414 GSNVVTKNRNTFPK
-428 LNLQNKILNSFDSLI
+428 LNLQNKILNSFDSLV
-443 HNPSIMANDI
+443 HNPSIMNGDV
-453 AVLDELKNRLSTLNN
+453 AVLEELKNRLSTLNN
-468 SNTNEIQEISEK
+468 SDTNEVQEISEE

-491 INRQGVVNYIRSFGD
+491 INRQGVINYIRNFGD
-506 SQLSNITSLI
+506 SKLSNITSLV

-544 AGEYSKAKN
+544 AGEYNKAKN
-553 DEEYTVVPFDKSQLQ
+553 DEEYVVVPFDKSQLQ

-632 NTELRDYLV
+632 NAELRDYLV

-751 VFNSYKLDYAGL
+751 VFNSYKLDINDL
-763 FNTGNYRANYEGKMS
+763 FIRQTTGSEIIFEQSSSENYN
-778 YYYGNNKRQDVKSN
+778 
-792 STLEAIKRGE
+792 E
-802 RTSTTRYESDG
+802 RTNINANADVTIAFAMDFTTAGEKVT
-813 NIDYWKKIKV
+813 KKYV
-823 GDIVKFEN
+823 EN
-831 NNGETVLVRIISPL
+831 NNKLYIPIDMKNLKGVTIEEIADKIIDNIN
-845 KKLDNNIDVD
+845 KKYSSLFQRDISINIAGNG
-855 IWSKKEGWN
+855 I
-864 KEYFEREVRP
+864 YTFERYNINQNRIDSFIYNVLRNVINSP
-874 RLNEAWQFEYE
+874 KLNVKVNLIRSGGQTGADESGAKAGKQLGIKTIVLAPKGYRFRRSDNRDIFSESEFKSRFGEYQTSSS
-885 LINNTYSIN
+885 ISIN
-894 HGHPIY
+894 RTHPVY

-925 VENGVVTIMSDE
+925 VENGVVTIVSDE

-966 DGNGRPTGNV
+966 DGNGKPTGNV

-982 LIDKVKNLS
+982 LIDKVKNFS

-997 AKSVDMNWLFE
+997 AKNVDMNWLFE

-1040 ELRNSVYNYIDNYI
+1040 ELRNSVYNYIDSYI
-1054 NYRIQESVAKYYS
+1054 NYRIQEAITKYSS

-1074 YKNASQESFNSFIA
+1074 YKNASQESFNAFIA

-1156 IDSSFKYIT
+1156 VDSSFKYIT
-1165 LEDIQSSGKVLDDLK
+1165 LEDVQSSGKVLDDLK

-1337 PSKDKLKQFN
+1337 PSKEKLKQFN

-1382 VKKLIDNIGNTP
+1382 VKKLIDNIGNTS

-1412 DSFKDAASRIGVSID
+1412 DSFKDAASRIGVEID
-1427 ARGNV
+1427 AKGNV
-1432 VYEEGKVKI
+1432 VYEGNQAKI
-1441 DNNQF
+1441 DNNKF
-1446 IALIKDELTRRGLDS
+1446 ISLIKDELTRRGLDS

-1505 LPGFHASQVSDVGIT
+1505 LPGFHASQVSDIGMT
-1520 ALSGRTD
+1520 ELSGRSD
-1527 LRDLMQSKVEEKHG
+1527 LRDLMQSRVEEKHG

-1570 NTYDNE
+1570 NTYDSE
-1576 GNLVHEVTLE
+1576 GNLVNEVTLE
-1586 DLQNAGLDTMIGY
+1586 DLQSAGLDTMIGY
-1599 RIPTEGKQSI
+1599 RIPTEGKQSV

-1643 SIYGIYHTAYF
+1643 SIYGIYHTATF
-1654 DRNGKPHKVEYIDG
+1654 DKNGKPQKVEYIEG
-1668 EDEVSTYRRYIGYI
+1668 EDDAAVNRRYNNYLFNNLSKENIQDARDI
-1682 NSLIDKE
+1682 AIDLSQEGLSYAEAYESAITKYAE
-1689 TRKATNSEF
+1689 QGGLYS
-1698 TKEEFKEAR
+1698 KEEF
-1707 KAARETVRKANE
+1707 
-1719 EYDKFLTDQVRDLIA
+1719 
-1734 ETDETWAELPREIK
+1734 
-1748 DNLTIT
+1748 
-1754 FKSKELKFG
+1754 SK
-1763 ERVDA
+1763 
-1768 IVSKMDFYKSEYAND
+1768 
-1783 EYVAKFAQQYR
+1783 
-1794 NIQSVI
+1794 
-1800 NEQREFYQN
+1800 
-1809 VKDNAEQLAID
+1809 
-1820 YADETRRARLE
+1820 
-1831 QTIQARAE
+1831 
-1839 IVGAMSLEEFSQLTV
+1839 LTV

-1866 IVDTFINI
+1866 IVDTFIKI

-1895 AKSNIFEGLSETYRN
+1895 AKANIFEGLSKTYRN

-1943 GNKAKTIIDG
+1943 SNKAKTIIDG
-1953 AHGGFRFVY
+1953 AHGGFRFTY
-1962 TYNTEKEAKDAQAKL
+1962 TYSTEKEAKDVQSKL
-1977 RKRFRDVTRSGK
+1977 RKRFRDVTRKGK
-1989 EVMVDHNQLGWSYDN
+1989 EVTVDHNQLGWSYDN

-2052 YETSILFVNQPV
+2052 YETSILFINQPV

-2095 IRLAKTVGIPANS
+2095 IRLAKTVGIPTNS

-2114 LKDVKAMLEARGIT
+2114 LKDVKKMLESRGIE

-2135 EEGIR
+2135 EEGIK

-2178 IGDQINTNM
+2178 ISDQINSNM

-2198 KSANEIDNVINR
+2198 KSVNEIDNVINR
-2210 ITDIKNNNIARIK
+2210 INDIKENNVSRIK
-2223 KGNPVLKAV
+2223 KGQPVLKAV

-2241 DAIYPKISF
+2241 DAIYPKTSF

-2256 NQDDSESAYPSLYY
+2256 NQDELESAYPSLYY

-2298 LVSKFDVRNLQTI
+2298 LVNKFGIRNLQTI

-2328 VNTNRFITRS
+2328 VNTNRFITKS

-2352 SQQNTR
+2352 SQQDTR

-2365 DVVGSFD
+2365 GIVGSFD

-2389 ANKVVLIQRYTSD
+2389 ANKVALIQRYTSD
-2402 DNLFKNLNVEYKGRR
+2402 NNLFKNLNVEYKGRR
-2417 NSYDRISI
+2417 NSYDRITI
-2425 IDSTISTESQ
+2425 VDSTISTESQ

-2441 AWHSNNPF
+2441 AWHNNNPF
-2449 VKLTAMDL
+2449 IKLATMDL
-2457 VRYSMVVEGYKFKG
+2457 IRYSMVVEGYKFKG

-2486 DTGIDSDNGVSIATN
+2486 DTGIDSDNGVSSATN

-2507 KAINSMIQYGS
+2507 RAINSMIQYGS
-2518 ETGTYERLSNDDKA
+2518 ETGTYERASNDA
-2532 IEKLRDL
+2532 ATIEKLRDL

-2547 PDVLTFENKKYKE
+2547 PDVLVFENKKYKE
-2560 SNKIVFNRLG
+2560 SNKITFNRLG
-2570 VGMLSFKEAQ
+2570 VGRLSFKEAQ
-2580 ERRMITGSEDNR
+2580 ERGMITGSENNR
-2592 KYRHYAKT
+2592 RYRHYAKT
-2600 NDNNKV
+2600 NDNNKT

-2614 DNDVVYMLPTNPLEQ
+2614 YNDTVYMLPTNPLEQ

-2641 NRMYLPLDILEEVSI
+2641 NRMFLPLDILEDVSI
-2656 RQHDPAFISSI
+2656 NQYDAAFISSV
-2667 NIAMNSDIRKFV
+2667 NIGITSDTRKFMV
-2679 VLPKVFEVGA
+2679 FPNVFERGA
-2689 SLLIEEAFPNSTVL
+2689 DTLIEEVFPNSTVL
-2703 TSPIKGQQ
+2703 TSPIKEHQ
-2711 IDTSRR
+2711 IDTSRK
-2717 YIIATTDNQAILD
+2717 YIVTITDNNTLLE
-2730 TIEFLEAVG
+2730 TIESLDAAGVHD
-2739 ITNYVVAAPNMNY
+2739 YVVAAPNMNY
-2752 GNIRKLI
+2752 NNIRRII
-2759 NDRNNE
+2759 NERNNA
-2765 DIAAKRLQTAMT
+2765 DIAAKRLQIAMT
-2777 KLEANEIQ
+2777 KLDANEVQ
-2785 LRKKKSDNSESPY
+2785 LRKKRSDNSESPY
-2798 YAQLKASINQTIEDV
+2798 YAQLKASINQTINDV

-2821 PVLQTVVDNT
+2821 PVLQTVIDNT
-2831 GFRAGGYFRYEKEGN
+2831 GFRPNGYFRYEKEGN

-2856 TTKSVSLTPDY
+2856 TTKSVNLAPDY
-2867 MYSKKVTINSVS
+2867 SYSRKTVINSVS
-2879 QLQFPRRNAITQVV
+2879 QLEFPRRNALTQVV
-2893 KENARLY
+2893 KENARLD

-2912 EDNFINED
+2912 EENFINED
-2920 ILESALIDNDKE
+2920 VLESALVDNDRE
-2932 INDYISRV
+2932 INEYISRV

-2962 FTAIDLRSNTATKL
+2962 FAAIDLRSNTATKL

-2983 ALRIINGYTNR
+2983 ALKIINGYTNR

-3001 DIHNFFTTYVTNPD
+3001 DIHNFYTTYVTNPD

-3022 NGNKIVQEKWSITNK
+3022 NGNKIVMEKWGITNK

-3076 NIDEAY
+3076 DIDEAHS
-3082 TVSETEEEIE
+3082 VSETEEEIE

-3117 VKRSTKMYFDNY
+3117 VKRSTKMYFDSY

-3183 ASEIEARDKKIA
+3183 ASEINARDRKIA
-3195 FTSAISAIIEDAKNN
+3195 FTSAISAIIEDAKSN
-3210 GIDVSLN
+3210 GVNVSLN

-3224 NLLLPYNETFTEK
+3224 NLLLPYNESFTDK
-3237 LRLLK
+3237 LRSLK

-3250 EDPNGRDG
+3250 DDPNGRDG

-3268 EKFLIDNVEREY
+3268 EKFLIDNVEREN
-3280 VKEMYQEYYNTNQLL
+3280 VKEFYQDYYDMNQIL
-3295 NKYPETYVK
+3295 NKYPQTYVK
-3304 LMKLLH
+3304 LMKILH

-3327 TVQNERRLNEIQS
+3327 TVQNARRLEELRS
-3340 ELTEMRA
+3340 ELAEMRA
-3347 VIDVDGNYK
+3347 TIDMDGNYK
-3356 ENYYEANAVNNYLL
+3356 ENYQEANAVNNYL
-3370 SRRQLNNKYK
+3370 SRRRQLNNKYK
-3380 ENRPKDAFTIRYKQ
+3380 ESKPKDAFTIRYKQ

-3404 FETYRESA
+3404 SETYRESV

-3418 TDYKLKGEFLD
+3418 TDYKLKGEFLE

-3434 YMDTRAGNPF
+3434 YMDTRLGNPF
-3444 DSFVRTMAYGKYDET
+3444 DSFVRTMAYGKYDSE
-3459 GVIDGTKFTE
+3459 GVIDGTKFTD

-3488 RVKPNEEQAQKWL
+3488 RVKPNEQKAQEWL
-3501 DEHISYINTVYY
+3501 DNHVSYINTVYY
-3513 EAMYVAMNKMGKVV
+3513 EAMYVAMNKMGKEV
-3527 FDKWYNENHVLNPI
+3527 FDKWYTDNHVVNPI
-3541 TKEYEPLAIWKQM
+3541 TKEYEPLPIWRQM

-3560 NNMEYSPKYKWLET
+3560 NNMEYSAKYKWLET
-3574 KVKDKYKNP
+3574 KVKDQYKNP

-3614 EVDNLLNSLVKDKR
+3614 EVDSLLNELVKDKR

-3633 NRGYLPNQAV
+3633 NRGYLPNQAI
-3643 EQPHQGF
+3643 EQPSQGF
-3650 TDYWQDFKRSHGWY
+3650 ADYWQDFKRSHGWY

-3690 EIKLLPIRE
+3690 EVKLLPIRE
-3699 KQEGETTDEYLAYV
+3699 QQEGETKEEYLTYV

-3846 FMMLNVTGGIAN
+3846 FMMLNITGGIAN

-3927 GKGNNPMG
+3927 GKGSNPMG

-3967 AVNGKNKVMSFEQFA
+3967 NVDGKNKIMSFEQYA
-3982 MGLREEALLKVL
+3982 MNLREEALLKVL
-3994 RKNNPELVTKYETFR
+3994 RKNSPELVSKYETFK

-4016 IEKERYVKFKADIIT
+4016 VEKERYVKFKADIIT
-4031 DFLRSVPKEIRE
+4031 DFLRSVPKDLRQ
-4043 EFKATYKEDTKE
+4043 EFKTTYKEDTKE
-4055 ERTKFENHP
+4055 ERIKFEQHP

-4073 NGVATLKPDSGLTN
+4073 NGVATLKKDSGLTN

-4177 YELNDSNELQAVRT
+4177 YELNNDNELQAIRT

-4197 GYADFVANLTTYYNI
+4197 GYADFVGNLTTYYNI

-4275 GIANEGKKLYSQPV
+4275 GMINEGQKLYSQPV
-4289 AALSIASD
+4289 AAFSIASD

-4306 SYIITG
+4306 SYIVTG
-4312 NPDDLYYNSGTYSG
+4312 NSDDLYYSSGSYSG
-4326 ENKLKVNIMKQIP
+4326 ENKLAVNFFKQVP
-4339 LVNQIIKHQRLGA
+4339 LVNQIRKHERLGA

-4365 GLGQVVANMITD
+4365 GLGQVIANMITG